1 MRWAYHLF
9 VFWGIHNQ
17 GLRNEISIYVACYI
31 KMSKQFYFFKKVVQ
45 GELEDDILLTLWELL
60 ETWTSQNDWMA
71 IFFIIFLVII
81 FEIVLIKICTSFQK
95 KPALP
100 EKDHSDAQEK
110 EDSCLKSMKPD
121 NWSMHSSSEEKADDF
136 SERTITSS
144 LASEENEGNFEGSV
158 SPADETIRASTS
170 ESKYQVSHF
179 SESHMPSSSGTSSF
193 LSLFHSEEKEVF
205 LRHRGCPK
213 NEQETIQ
220 LSSKKLFSIM
230 KNNKNE
236 NVMFSSDFNFSRTSR
251 IIIESEDL
259 DMVPCPSA
267 HLLLSRDQVRLLEE
281 NVRNQIPLKSRATL
295 DSKSTCVY
303 PRSQEPLI
311 QNQQSVRVDI
321 SAQTQDSF
329 PGQKAVQ
336 DQGFFEAQFTSQARQ
351 FVNNQESVSSQPE
364 IEAKY
369 FALPQDL
376 MRKPPSSSTQDS
388 FQAQDTDRSQHL
400 VKVPYP
406 VETQDSIKGLE
417 SDKKP
422 LDEAQ
427 YPIWFEDPNKNEY
440 AIQGQ
445 NAIFKNARFL
455 VLTLSPDSVAKGLT
469 QLKRAKT
476 KGQKQTASSKVNQC
490 PAYGSVPLSPTTNRQ
505 KNRRK
510 ILHSKSKF
518 SLKVPPQRSKKTPRS
533 RVLQITVGHT
543 PERCKLRHKH
553 DTQKKEFHHRKG
565 KAGTALHLIYVFKL
579 VLPYIRKY
587 SRKKL
592 VKFMPGLTGCG
603 HFLLKQNKSGYA
615 EKVNNTGSLEKRET
629 SSSPKNG
636 QQHGRNNTGLKSISP
651 KIPPQLEQSFR
662 DDTYQQKASLIETN
676 WRNKGSL
683 KDPIIQAKEMD
694 IAEFCVPGS
703 EKTSDPN
710 IAKHETPLEEA
721 ISEPLQK
728 FVFAPKME
736 LDRKTK
742 TWEDLK
748 SAENAQFPLSSEE
761 KLPASTSE
769 MQRSSPKGNAQRQK
783 DFLEIVLESSDVNLL
798 ISLGTRKHKSSEQLA
813 GAKIQKSIEDV
824 TEKEKK
830 PLILRVTEDGDLRE
844 SEDLKCTPG
853 SNTKNMQDQRISD
866 VFHNTTH
873 TTISEPLPMEMQ
885 SRFKT
890 KTDTSRMRLSPSVV
904 KQDKLPDDK
913 KLWNAK
919 FIVVRRVFKKP
930 QDHDREEEQQALQ
943 EAVPQLP
950 EGFRFSLQLER
961 KAKDVKFEAGQSSSE
976 SRTTQNKEREAQSQT
991 LSPEMI
997 LGTSPCPTMDPLQ
1010 AEKVKQST
1018 DRPPGRETADP
1029 VCPLTASES
1038 SPAGEVLTETTE
1050 CGVPFGGSPRKTP
1063 GHQMAEEK
1071 EDFRRVLSEVAL
1083 ASYNMHVLPSSY
1095 FKRQK
1100 IRKKL
1105 SGMKGALSPKR
1116 VIIQVKKPPIRHPRR
1131 PRGDFKIIIKQIL
1144 QDKTVA
1150 DKLLSAI
1157 YLHASILPHMRTY
1170 SRLNAENLSHTQ
1182 LKQEKSEV
1190 EREETCSDTINKG
1203 KDSGN
1208 TKEDANLQD
1217 EVRRDK
1223 EVSPEAVLQDSW
1235 GLRLDAYPEKELKTK
1250 KEMHQP
1256 VTFAEIMMEPIY
1268 STITDPFHAENVEK
1282 SLPTQTDLRYTA
1294 DSETPPP
1301 ASENSP
1307 TGDPLN
1313 QTGGSDVPDDG
1324 NDTRERGY
1332 FFAGTRSALPKDLPA
1347 VSPETFNCHMPA
1359 LSHSK
1364 VKKNGVRFSHIE
1376 CTVKPKSVRMKA
1388 LKPSISKICSIT
1400 SHRRKLES
1408 DFKAKFEKINQANGL
1423 VYEFLNTLYSPV
1435 RSGLQ
1440 GETNSFCHAQVNFQ
1454 ELAHEGRP
1462 QYVDFFLKSHTFHD
1476 RGEKV
1481 EDGEEEEQKCLL
1493 ITAPQ
1498 HTQHLWI
1505 HAHQGKKTH
1514 LAEPDPALDCL
1525 TQKLPINEQDMQHQT
1540 CFTRTALQTDLQMS
1554 SRETKGPQKT
1564 NKPEDDITFPTG
1576 PAILPP
1582 ETGKSSVDKPLN
1594 TTTECDLPSG
1604 GNPKRELDS
1613 YFVEKNSELPENLQ
1627 VTFLQSSDSVE
1638 HFVSKSNR
1646 KNTLKLARKP
1656 KTVSRRYRTMREEK
1670 PSILHMLNSRQNKE
1684 LQYSLKTKMKNPQ
1697 QNKNIAGAFLDF
1709 IYFKV
1714 PILPNTKKS
1723 IRLNMETDMQRVTRL
1738 SHIQL
1743 TQEKSPNGREVCC
1756 PDSVD
1761 VSSLSNSV
1769 KDGKEEA
1776 GEHKDFP
1783 APGNSQGFVFNI
1795 YQERDRDLVK
1805 SDEELKQPGSVSV
1818 QGPPQMRFAQ
1828 TILSSTSGPTLGQF
1842 QFGKLGSSTRVSPP
1856 KSGEAKTDERMF
1868 SARECGVPSDANHQ
1882 KEQAGGI
1889 EKKQTAALDFWV
1901 AAIPVSKSKRNFK
1914 QSSRVKTLVNPKC
1927 EIFKAKKPSISYMF
1941 NIKGR
1946 ASPNHR
1952 KALGRN
1958 LTTKMKE
1965 VDQGKKTAGD
1975 MYSLMTII
1983 PDVNRYRKRER
1994 EKDMLGEK
2002 RLFSKQVKQETAPQ
2016 EGTLTLDDTEETNFH
2031 DEEEEESEQE
2041 MFLKVLPQH
2050 SQHFVFCSG
2059 QRKELN
2065 LHKPENK
2072 GSGKILFVTEQ
2083 DLAPQMPPTDPAQVE
2098 EPKRSH
2104 QTQSG
2109 ALSTVDSNLP
2119 LLKSKEPLVGQV
2131 LTDTVKCGLPSD
2143 GSHGRDLRN
2152 QVKEEK
2158 AESHKALQAAVL
2170 ESLDISTP
2178 IAPESKRQRKTFP
2191 RRALK
2196 SKMHPRCVTMKARKA
2211 PISQVFNIPRNGG
2224 LKILHPTTL
2233 KSQIIDL
2240 LIHIKYSGILEN
2252 LTAEEKEGLAQ
2263 ELPATTLEFLDI
2275 STLVSAVSKRK
2286 QNNVKLTGKRN
2297 KMSPKCVTLKAKK
2310 APISQTFNSS
2320 KGGAPSHRR
2329 QWECNFKTMTRQG
2342 QSVADVILNAISS
2355 SMPVSLDV
2363 EEHNRIKIETGRP
2376 WKRKFSHELQER
2388 GQSPGGE
2395 GAWGAHSREKRV
2407 WAAKVG
2413 EEVKDYGGEAA
2424 PRNSQ
2429 HFTVHAHKKEEP
2441 HFVKSDLERKNS
2453 ARKITPES
2461 LTIAQ
2466 ELQQHARFM
2475 QNVSHSVSCSVLNLL
2490 PFQKLPKRTKTQ
2502 RGLKDTGSLKI
2513 SSPVTEKSISESL
2526 IVIAQSGFP
2535 SGRGPRKE
2543 LASSVPEGKMRL
2555 QTGSQ
2560 VRSLQS
2566 FGCSR
2571 PASSKIKG
2579 WRNAA
2584 QIPESGTEKAQMA
2597 PVLKTINITRSGA
2610 LSRGKEQV
2618 HTLDDVAKEIPQSMS
2633 NIFMNALFSLTPVSP
2648 AIKTH
2653 EKLKA
2658 EKGPFREKSTFLQL
2672 KQEEGKRL
2680 CKYSSNKRSTS
2691 SDTPES
2697 RWQQEKEKEG
2707 NEVLFEAGLRPLNRT
2722 GSRKDQIM
2730 LITEQDGQQKILAS
2744 ENILESLCSPLIIP
2758 FPTEKLTKTVPPQK
2772 DILHRLSEKTACRKS
2787 RRARFD
2793 GLFTGE
2799 AEYCSPSAGSPTKKP
2814 DVSSAVSLP
2823 CEGEEGDIKTQK
2835 GIKYTADQNIPPPK
2849 SGMSVLGDP
2858 CDKSAKRKAGGRVAK
2873 KHKELQ
2879 RDSLIISMLSVLAE
2893 SKRHKRA
2900 LKYLERKDLL
2910 GPKCVTVKATKPL
2923 CSQVLN
2929 TTEHGNL
2936 YSRNEQECNLKSV
2949 INNMQQHQ
2957 STADAFSSPTPVST
2971 YNKLDIEMDGT
2982 PKPEADQP
2990 RVQIHTRTPPEP
3002 EKSPCDREAWEA
3014 NLTDT
3019 QNQSSNA
3026 VKMTVQRAKAEKDI
3040 PEVLADSVPHW
3051 SQHFHFT
3058 SYHLKNLGS
3067 CKSESKLNSSEGRST
3082 WSSSC
3087 AVQNM
3092 RQEKH
3097 VRESILEPVSRNVM
3111 NFIQVQTLKKSLH
3124 AQERIKYM
3132 VGLKTPFPEARKSET
3147 GSIQCGLW
3155 NGNPRKKW
3163 DSPIS
3168 QKKTWNQSDL
3178 VRTILKPLDF
3188 SSLYSPE
3195 PQSQSYALEFVEKK
3209 STASPKHVTL
3219 EAKRLLV
3226 SQLLNTARCLTG
3238 NHRKKRHRFK
3248 HKTNER
3254 QWNRSVRQT
3263 LFHATEEANISPS
3276 KLVIDKLSFNTTV
3289 RDNLFNN
3296 RTPHRNLNGH
3306 ITEEKAELE
3315 KKEMR
3320 FNIEKQKKRFQ
3331 QGRAEAELVL
3341 NTLCDSGSIPS
3352 QMKEFMEVRREK
3364 GRPQK
3369 LIHIPPQL
3377 KLEKSPNRRQTQSLV
3392 KSATSRNIKTL
3403 KQYIREQGENYRAA
3417 LLDLPPQRRYQLV
3430 ISQQVKKE
3438 PDCVK
3443 FTVNLKRDVYR
3454 DLPSQKRELSR
3465 TASDISRIRPHTKH
3479 ELLTERRVKEGDA
3492 DVVRRS
3498 ASAPQ
3503 GREVSGKMDI
3513 SLSPKGHVLFL
3524 TELAA
3529 SPQKTHKE
3537 QERRE
3542 RGSISV
3548 THLEPVAY
3556 PTVETPHSENTG
3568 KVAEEDAYLDRRH
3581 ASHLFGR
3588 EGVKETAILQGSKR
3602 YKFLCTHG
3610 EVQQNMSAVQKG
3622 EMKPDCI
3629 SASILDSV
3637 SCPSGEPLQV
3647 KEAANATGKEHVSI
3661 PVDLTVNP
3669 WRKEKSEGTDI
3680 LLESNGQKINF
3691 SKTQKAEQQNS
3702 SKQSKENILE
3712 SMSSCILHQLHTEK
3726 LKKEISA
3733 KGMSST
3739 VLSPMVEKASNKTYF
3754 PVAPTPGSAGT
3765 DLHTGGRKEHRQEST
3780 CKALPPSASHSL
3792 VDRLQVKLPR
3802 VKKAL
3807 KEAESAKYH
3816 ASDTEGIGLL
3826 FSGKEEKQPEYIQHI
3841 CPNLASP
3848 SLRDVFQSKMPCKK
3862 QASEEVASTMHGTP
3876 SAEGAGLLIT
3886 GKGLQQQKRTNEAL
3900 LKPASHSPA
3909 GRLHISTSVQRVKLD
3924 DTNMMHCEHST
3935 PQAKGALKGM
3945 DVTVGYTQTSE
3956 KRQHLPSAEQT
3967 QQHLLVPSQNF
3978 LEHRSYPQ
3986 NDPWFLP
3993 QLVPP
3998 AKEALSEA
4006 GNTSSRT
4013 KGSDLISKAHLNPG
4027 SEYGLE
4033 WAVPLIP
4040 PRQTKRQNT
4049 MLPSESFSE
4058 NIKYQ
4063 DVSFPKGKKASD
4075 GAQVIDSVSHGSSK
4089 RREKAQLCKAYQ
4101 KKVQKEVCLPG
4112 LFLHSLS
4119 VHLPLLP
4126 ESERQ
4131 KSDIKQGLKKGVI
4144 CPERTLM
4151 FKKSVSSDTFNT
4163 ANYRTP
4169 GNRPELQWELK
4180 EKMVNMKH
4188 KKVRPDLVVTNTYE
4202 FIPFSPYLKLN
4213 KKIIDEIISNVVKG
4227 IKHHISQKKKD
4238 RIKRVNM
4245 KRIMDPNV
4253 ILKAKKS
4260 SLSHTHEGEEWPV
4273 PLNTVKVESKVQT
4286 GKGKSGVKL
4295 TDVLISLPSLS
4306 HPNLNSRIKVGKGK
4320 SGIPR
4325 SCLPP
4330 LKFQAS
4336 SNIRKTS
4343 FPESISRDS
4352 LNDIIESKQ
4361 HLPQKKKE
4369 GGEDTVYMKDMVHR
4383 KCATFRRKKKLF
4395 KLTPR
4400 GQEPQWNNKEQEEMM
4415 QGDTSGLDVVL
4426 NKPHVSIPSSSRLEW
4441 GPGLKEEAHMRGVT
4455 GLCFPSLTLQELSDA
4470 MITCEEPMGDIL
4482 SSIKRAKYLPQ
4493 KTEDKVEMKEEI
4505 RLHKRIALKAN
4516 QSPTAQEL
4524 PLNIKEK
4531 EEKMQEDSGEQV
4543 GIQRRPRLSV
4553 SSPPYSE
4560 VDTGGKQ
4567 EAVVL
4572 RKTRSPFPQPELQD
4586 SSDTGKIAYKE
4597 STCGDTEEEERVKM
4611 AKVVPLKKNKSPIS
4625 QEIQLDI
4632 KEQKKNTQRIKG
4644 GPGVV
4649 LTCTSLPAPST
4660 GDDVSDD
4667 VKTVQEYKPQR
4678 GEDGG
4683 EIANMKYKIYR
4694 KGSTPKAKIL
4704 LPLPHFPSSP
4714 GGCGPQIRDM
4724 QTNIRGNLGH
4734 VQDRTSERDDVL
4746 AGPCLPQFKLNRVA
4760 EGKEGSQGVVRPC
4773 LPSSWP
4779 KESSDTKRLKYTM
4792 SPVNGISRDSK
4803 RTKYTAQREEN
4814 EANIFERD
4822 LMHPK
4827 GLALK
4832 ANKSPLFHVLRAKKL
4847 QVNIKEQVRRGQDG
4861 SKHTVVLLSKIC
4873 PFVTS
4878 SAHLKFD
4885 TIKEEKGEPGIIRN
4899 YVSPLELQDSLSSVQ
4914 TAPTKSADSQRKGGR
4929 LHPPPKEKAGV
4940 PAAALTTRPNGTD
4953 VKAGTASPPHVFG
4966 VAEPGARSRRK
4977 EPQSSTKKRVEQEQG
4992 RSGDP
4997 HVAPAKA
5004 PPSSPY
5010 PSHHRLDAGT
5020 KVDAGSAPSQLQLP
5034 ESSGAGG
5041 VRYADPSQGISSCN
5055 VIIKANRH
5063 APCKEAKDRVTTKG
5077 GRDRRSPQVTTL
5089 EAHSSALTHLLSGD
5103 RLPPDVK
5110 ERGEEVVLRETRAS
5124 LPSLSDLQRGP
5135 STNQEEGAEGI
5146 TQSCFPPLKIY
5157 DPFIPSQKADTRS
5170 LMLKEEDR
5178 LKTDTEDRVL
5188 PVSLSLDQKAEEPPL
5203 SHLLD
5208 TKKPW
5213 WKIKEQGRRVQRND
5227 TELVTNLKNICT
5239 SLLTL
5244 PCLKSDAVEGEG
5256 YVIRITKLPL
5266 PQSQSKESAHTMKI
5280 EYAETTDGELAKD
5293 VREIREHMLQKEE
5306 EDRQESVHM
5315 NIIVDPNN
5323 TGLKAKESLVLL
5335 TCNPSELQW
5344 KTKEQEGEVQGAKR
5358 EPGDLT
5364 LPETCISRP
5373 AHLHPHE
5380 NTSIKE
5386 ESVPILPRSSF
5397 PPVNFQKSPGSEEVV
5412 HVEPIASDTAVSP
5425 RKEEQHMSQNKG
5437 EDGAERGNL
5446 VFPKHQEKE
5455 MQETKAEPGM
5465 VPTTSSTWLPSLPAL
5480 SLDKEVQVDD
5490 EMLALERSVLP
5501 RISNAG
5507 EIVRTQSISGDIAK
5521 DVQNEEQP
5529 MPEKEERVRE
5539 RTVDTRGPTHTTEIT
5554 LKSKR
5559 IPPSYVLHRTELHLN
5574 IRGIE
5579 PKKQEGQ
5586 GNPPSMMLRKM
5597 YVSIPPTE
5605 LKSDQGTQVDEEG
5618 PGMKRSSLQ
5627 RKILVSRPRIKLKL
5641 DKGTQVDEGGLGI
5654 KRSSLLRKMYVSR
5667 PLIKLKLDKGTQ
5679 VDEERLGIKR
5689 PSLLPLMLSALS
5701 DAEKRA
5707 DSKGT
5712 GKQHTSEKEKKYD
5725 MKKVDMRIRMHHKEG
5740 RLSPISHVLGTKEFV
5755 LNVIKEPGRRVHKGK
5770 DEPGVV
5776 LTRTFLSIPSAP
5788 LYLDSG
5794 SKMDKDMP
5802 GITGSSYPQQNLQES
5817 SEILVSRPQ
5826 IKLKLDKGTQVDEG
5840 GLGIKRSSLLRKMY
5854 VSRPLIKLK
5863 LDKGTQVDEERLG
5876 IKRPSLLPLM
5886 LSALSD
5892 AEKRAD
5898 SKGTG
5903 KQHTSEKEKKY
5914 DMKKVDMRIRMH
5926 HKEGRLSPISH
5937 VLGTKEFVLNVIK
5950 EPGRRLHKG
5959 KDEPG
5964 VVLTRTFLSIPS
5976 APLYLDSGSKMDK
5989 DMPGITGSSY
5999 PQQNLQE
6006 SSDTQETAIRESV
6019 SGDSELVKNA
6029 EHSVPGE
6036 EAKRQWTSNFM
6047 ISIQQRREPPRVKS
6061 EGDLS
6066 ELNSQ
6071 HEGLYFTGLGT
6082 IRGGKRLEYFFTGQE
6097 AQREKYR
6104 TAHFTTFLSF
6114 PAIDLTNIE
6123 SLKNET
6129 EIMNSLSHRISP
6141 QDLVSLPRKISK
6153 EMCATRGTPVS
6164 SEGFSASEQ
6173 DAHQQ
6178 ETLSK
6183 ASPGSA
6189 DSCKFDK
6196 PEEDGQNNEK
6206 ISETSPPKVL
6216 AKESVEK
6223 MSITES
6229 NAPPNIEQEI
6239 VTEKQMVLRSGSGR
6253 QTRVDSSLSLK
6264 IPLQNGKQRTP
6275 LEIDVH
6281 KQTTVYPGAQVLP
6294 RMHMDIT
6301 EFDALKGQ
6309 KSQALFVP
6317 EQKERNPESLQKSLS
6332 SFWNF
6337 PPQFGDLEEKNETAT
6352 STTINLEQK
6361 KLDMKEGILKI
6372 DTNIAVH
6379 LEEDKIEMHKRTTVN
6394 LEEEK
6399 IKMDTSNT
6407 VNLSMASLK
6416 AEEPQIKAQVVTHMA
6431 NHDPRKQKHKK
6442 EREVSCTKQSIQLQ
6456 NMFQKHMLD
6465 SFYAYIPV
6473 SSNFGGQKG
6482 RLTIADVKR
6491 ELSPKYSS
6499 MKIPKHPVLQILGN
6513 TGRGT
6518 PSNRKKLEYNFNR
6531 SKKISLWR
6539 EEASGIFIR
6548 SLSISMMSPSQ
6559 TRETVEPETN
6569 LERAKRTCLSKFPH
6583 KSPNASTAVKRDSS
6597 STVKEGDQNSTSA
6610 VPQDSQP
6617 FVVDE
6622 QQMNKL
6628 PSAKSE
6634 ANLSSEANQSLTPQT
6649 KERVVPGH
6657 DISSIVKE
6665 PDLLTIEQE
6674 KAPKSIQTP
6683 TDCPFM
6689 PEDPNEN
6696 VETHMKSTLSTNIPP
6711 LGVEEPPCETQ
6722 LFGTAEHAPPPG
6734 DGDQREPVQVT
6745 ATQTLQQQKTPPGTE
6760 PEASQ
6765 VKGNEIEI
6773 VADSPR
6779 AESLL
6784 PLYEAIKD
6792 VFEAQVKNMVQ
6803 DKIYA
6808 DILEKVEDDKPG
6820 SWEAPPSAG
6829 CADTT
6834 STITHSKVQP
6844 KPIVESFTCEGKNK
6858 LTNHLESKAP
6868 EINLNLT
6875 PEMRKQSFQ
6884 RLSCYPKPAI
6894 SKHNS
6899 WRLSQR
6905 HRKTCFLSLRGIDTV
6920 KLTLKHRYQKDSPL
6934 VSCVK
6939 TLTVNVSSGSEEI
6952 ITKLKRI
6959 HALESRTPSL
6969 ISAGQMPLPCIL
6981 QNYPVKEKD
6990 KLLIHFS
6997 RKTLE
7002 VQMKTFPR
7010 IVRESYTMASAQDRR
7025 KLLSTCIHSDVKVP
7039 KRENRILLL
7048 FEEKSLHQIDL
7059 DLRYKYT
7066 RFLLGLPVKSM
7077 FPKPNTLP
7085 KHILKLHTV
7094 AICKKVDSSGES
7106 GGLPIDTG
7114 QLEQHISFKKQSPRE
7129 NSSLINTFLEP
7140 QQVCS
7145 SDPDQHSTVQE
7156 DTTALSNLKSHVPPG
7171 KDKQCHVW
7179 FQDTNTCESA
7189 DSKTWENAHDLVD
7202 SHSIQNFEDSTDS
7215 HTNTESSETWGGC
7228 SALDAHDSEEYVFLE
7243 ANSCLS
7249 QESQNILL
7257 ELQKG
7262 MPLAN
7267 LYRKKKIKTDLK
7279 PFYTED
7285 TGSHHI
7291 RGRRKHSSVVTPPS
7305 CDSHKSRKYRSSSKM
7320 QSRDSCNSSLTTVDL
7335 SISSSIPFSDEKLS
7349 QTTKSRKNYSL
7360 VPLTESNI
7368 KLHLAKSQGKPR
7380 RHSESKERKKA
7391 KCDSFRKNNIPWECD
7406 YSYTQ
7411 SKEKR
7416 TRKKKE
7422 RDFES
7427 ERSDYFPGEHK
7438 SASEPP
7444 PEDSDFLSEGKPSQP
7459 FFYACIPADSLETIP
7474 KTIRWTIPPKTL
7486 RKKDF
7491 RVPMV
7496 AKISSSYNL
7505 WSSSKKLL
7513 GSLLESFSLVR
7524 QK

>member
-1 MRWAYHLF
+1 
-9 VFWGIHNQ
+9 
-17 GLRNEISIYVACYI
+17 
-31 KMSKQFYFFKKVVQ
+31 
-45 GELEDDILLTLWELL
+45 
-60 ETWTSQNDWMA
+60 
-71 IFFIIFLVII
+71 
-81 FEIVLIKICTSFQK
+81 
-95 KPALP
+95 
-100 EKDHSDAQEK
+100 
-110 EDSCLKSMKPD
+110 
-121 NWSMHSSSEEKADDF
+121 
-136 SERTITSS
+136 
-144 LASEENEGNFEGSV
+144 
-158 SPADETIRASTS
+158 
-170 ESKYQVSHF
+170 
-179 SESHMPSSSGTSSF
+179 MPSSSGTSSF
-193 LSLFHSEEKEVF
+193 LSLFHSEVKEAF
-205 LRHRGCPK
+205 LRRSGYPED
-213 NEQETIQ
+213 EQETIQ

-259 DMVPCPSA
+259 DVVPCPSA

-295 DSKSTCVY
+295 DSKATCVY
-303 PRSQEPLI
+303 SRSQEPLI

-336 DQGFFEAQFTSQARQ
+336 DQGFFEAQFTSQAQQ
-351 FVNNQESVSSQPE
+351 FVNNQVSMNSQPD

-388 FQAQDTDRSQHL
+388 FQAQDMDRSQHL

-440 AIQGQ
+440 SIQGQ

-490 PAYGSVPLSPTTNRQ
+490 PAYGSVPPSPTTNRQ

-543 PERCKLRHKH
+543 PERRKLRHKR

-636 QQHGRNNTGLKSISP
+636 QQHGRDSTGLKSISP

-662 DDTYQQKASLIETN
+662 DDTHQQKASLIETN

-710 IAKHETPLEEA
+710 TAKHETPLEEA
-721 ISEPLQK
+721 ISEHLQK
-728 FVFAPKME
+728 FVFSPKME

-748 SAENAQFPLSSEE
+748 SAENAQFPLSSDEQ
-761 KLPASTSE
+761 LPASTSE

-798 ISLGTRKHKSSEQLA
+798 ISLRTRKHKSSEQLA
-813 GAKIQKSIEDV
+813 GVKIQESTEDV
-824 TEKEKK
+824 IEKEKK
-830 PLILRVTEDGDLRE
+830 PLILKFTEDGDLRE
-844 SEDLKCTPG
+844 SGDLECTPG

-866 VFHNTTH
+866 AFHNATH
-873 TTISEPLPMEMQ
+873 TTISEPPPMEMQ
-885 SRFKT
+885 SRFKP
-890 KTDTSRMRLSPSVV
+890 KTDTSRMRLSPSAA

-913 KLWNAK
+913 KLRNAK
-919 FIVVRRVFKKP
+919 VIVVRCVFKKP
-930 QDHDREEEQQALQ
+930 QDHDGEEEQQASR

-950 EGFRFSLQLER
+950 GGFRFSLQLER
-961 KAKDVKFEAGQSSSE
+961 EAKDVKFEAGQSSSE

-997 LGTSPCPTMDPLQ
+997 LGTTPCPTMDPFQ
-1010 AEKVKQST
+1010 AEKVKHST

-1038 SPAGEVLTETTE
+1038 LPAGEVLTETTE

-1083 ASYNMHVLPSSY
+1083 ASCNMHVLPSSY

-1116 VIIQVKKPPIRHPRR
+1116 VIIQVKKPPICHPRR

-1150 DKLLSAI
+1150 DKLLNVI
-1157 YLHASILPHMRTY
+1157 YLHTSILPHMRMY
-1170 SRLNAENLSHTQ
+1170 SRLNAENPSHTQ

-1203 KDSGN
+1203 SDSGN

-1223 EVSPEAVLQDSW
+1223 EVSLETALQDSW
-1235 GLRLDAYPEKELKTK
+1235 GLRPDAYPEKELKTK

-1282 SLPTQTDLRYTA
+1282 SLPTQTDLRYIA

-1313 QTGGSDVPDDG
+1313 QTGGRDVPDDG

-1332 FFAGTRSALPKDLPA
+1332 FFAGT
-1347 VSPETFNCHMPA
+1347 
-1359 LSHSK
+1359 
-1364 VKKNGVRFSHIE
+1364 
-1376 CTVKPKSVRMKA
+1376 
-1388 LKPSISKICSIT
+1388 SIT
-1400 SHRRKLES
+1400 GHRRKLES

-1514 LAEPDPALDCL
+1514 LAEPDPTLDCL
-1525 TQKLPINEQDMQHQT
+1525 AQKLPINEQDMQHQT

-1554 SRETKGPQKT
+1554 SRETKGLQKT
-1564 NKPEDDITFPTG
+1564 NKPEDEKTAPTG
-1576 PAILPP
+1576 PASLPP

-1594 TTTECDLPSG
+1594 TATECDLPSG

-1638 HFVSKSNR
+1638 HFVSKSKR

-1670 PSILHMLNSRQNKE
+1670 PSILHMLNSRQNKK

-1697 QNKNIAGAFLDF
+1697 QNKNIAGAFLEF
-1709 IYFKV
+1709 IHFKV
-1714 PILPNTKKS
+1714 PILPNIKTS

-1738 SHIQL
+1738 SQIQL

-1761 VSSLSNSV
+1761 VSGLSNSV

-1795 YQERDRDLVK
+1795 YQERDHDLVK

-1818 QGPPQMRFAQ
+1818 QGPPQTHFAQ

-1842 QFGKLGSSTRVSPP
+1842 QFGKLGSSTRFSPP

-1901 AAIPVSKSKRNFK
+1901 AAVPVSKSKRNFK

-1941 NIKGR
+1941 NIKGGE
-1946 ASPNHR
+1946 SPNRR
-1952 KALGRN
+1952 KALGCN

-1965 VDQGKKTAGD
+1965 VDQKTAGN

-1983 PDVNRYRKRER
+1983 PDVNRHRKRER

-2002 RLFSKQVKQETAPQ
+2002 RLGSKQVKQETAPQ

-2059 QRKELN
+2059 HRKELN
-2065 LHKPENK
+2065 LHKPESK
-2072 GSGKILFVTEQ
+2072 GSGKILFCTEQ
-2083 DLAPQMPPTDPAQVE
+2083 DLAPQVPPTDPAQVE

-2109 ALSTVDSNLP
+2109 ALCTVDSNLP

-2131 LTDTVKCGLPSD
+2131 LIDTVKCGLPSD
-2143 GSHGRDLRN
+2143 GSHGRDLHN

-2158 AESHKALQAAVL
+2158 AESHRALQAAVL
-2170 ESLDISTP
+2170 ESLDIFTP
-2178 IAPESKRQRKTFP
+2178 TAPESKRQRKTFP

-2196 SKMHPRCVTMKARKA
+2196 SKMHPRCVTMKARKV

-2224 LKILHPTTL
+2224 LKTLHPTTL

-2240 LIHIKYSGILEN
+2240 LIHIKYSGILED

-2297 KMSPKCVTLKAKK
+2297 KMSPKRVTLKAKK

-2329 QWECNFKTMTRQG
+2329 QWECNFKTMRRQG
-2342 QSVADVILNAISS
+2342 QSVADVILSAISS

-2363 EEHNRIKIETGRP
+2363 GVHNRIKIETGRP
-2376 WKRKFSHELQER
+2376 WKRKFSHELQQR

-2395 GAWGAHSREKRV
+2395 EAWGAHSREKRG

-2429 HFTVHAHKKEEP
+2429 HFTVHAYKKEEP
-2441 HFVKSDLERKNS
+2441 RFVKSDLERKNS

-2475 QNVSHSVSCSVLNLL
+2475 QNVSHSVSCSVLNSL

-2502 RGLKDTGSLKI
+2502 RGLKDTGSPKI
-2513 SSPVTEKSISESL
+2513 SSPVTEKSLSESL

-2543 LASSVPEGKMRL
+2543 LASSVQEGKMRL
-2555 QTGSQ
+2555 QMGSQ

-2566 FGCSR
+2566 FGRSR

-2597 PVLKTINITRSGA
+2597 SVLKTVNITRSGA
-2610 LSRGKEQV
+2610 LSHGKEQV
-2618 HTLDDVAKEIPQSMS
+2618 HTLDDVAKEIPQRMS
-2633 NIFMNALFSLTPVSP
+2633 DTFMNALFSLTPVSP

-2658 EKGPFREKSTFLQL
+2658 EKGPVREESTFLQL

-2680 CKYSSNKRSTS
+2680 CKYSSNKWSTS
-2691 SDTPES
+2691 SNTPES
-2697 RWQQEKEKEG
+2697 RWQQDKEKEG
-2707 NEVLFEAGLRPLNRT
+2707 NEVLFEAGLRFLNRT

-2772 DILHRLSEKTACRKS
+2772 DILHRLSEKAACRKS

-2799 AEYCSPSAGSPTKKP
+2799 AEYCSPSAGSPTRKP

-2858 CDKSAKRKAGGRVAK
+2858 CDKSARRKAGGRVAK

-2879 RDSLIISMLSVLAE
+2879 GDLLIISMMSVLAE
-2893 SKRHKRA
+2893 SKRHKRE

-2910 GPKCVTVKATKPL
+2910 GPRCVTMKATKPL

-2929 TTEHGNL
+2929 ITEHGNL
-2936 YSRNEQECNLKSV
+2936 SCRKEQGCNLKSV
-2949 INNMQQHQ
+2949 INNMQQNQ
-2957 STADAFSSPTPVST
+2957 SIADAFSSPTPVST

-2982 PKPEADQP
+2982 PKTETDQP
-2990 RVQIHTRTPPEP
+2990 RVKIHARTHPEP

-3014 NLTDT
+3014 NLNDT
-3019 QNQSSNA
+3019 QNQSSNT
-3026 VKMTVQRAKAEKDI
+3026 VKMNVQCAKEEKNILEMLAE
-3040 PEVLADSVPHW
+3040 SVPHW

-3082 WSSSC
+3082 WNLSC

-3097 VRESILEPVSRNVM
+3097 VRETILEPVSRNVM

-3147 GSIQCGLW
+3147 GSIQCDGLW

-3178 VRTILKPLDF
+3178 VRNILKPLDF
-3188 SSLYSPE
+3188 SSLYLPE

-3209 STASPKHVTL
+3209 STTSPKHVTL

-3248 HKTNER
+3248 YKTNER
-3254 QWNRSVRQT
+3254 QWNGRVRQT
-3263 LFHATEEANISPS
+3263 LFHATEGANISPS

-3289 RDNLFNN
+3289 RDTMFNN

-3320 FNIEKQKKRFQ
+3320 FNIEKQKKEFQ

-3341 NTLCDSGSIPS
+3341 NTLCDSGSVPS

-3369 LIHIPPQL
+3369 LIHMPPQL

-3403 KQYIREQGENYRAA
+3403 KQYIREQEENYRTA

-3454 DLPSQKRELSR
+3454 HLPSQKRELSC
-3465 TASDISRIRPHTKH
+3465 TAFDISRIRPHTKH
-3479 ELLTERRVKEGDA
+3479 ELLIERRVKEGDA

-3498 ASAPQ
+3498 ASAPV
-3503 GREVSGKMDI
+3503 GREVSEKMDI

-3537 QERRE
+3537 QERQE

-3568 KVAEEDAYLDRRH
+3568 NVAEEDAYLDRRH

-3602 YKFLCTHG
+3602 YTFLCTHA
-3610 EVQQNMSAVQKG
+3610 EVRQNMSAVQKG

-3637 SCPSGEPLQV
+3637 SCPGGEPLQV

-3680 LLESNGQKINF
+3680 LLESNGQKNNF

-3712 SMSSCILHQLHTEK
+3712 SMSSCIVHQLHTEK
-3726 LKKEISA
+3726 LKKEVSA
-3733 KGMSST
+3733 KGLSPT
-3739 VLSPMVEKASNKTYF
+3739 VLSPTVEKASNKAYF
-3754 PVAPTPGSAGT
+3754 PVAPTPGSVGT

-3780 CKALPPSASHSL
+3780 RKALPPSASHSL
-3792 VDRLQVKLPR
+3792 MDRLQVKLPR

-3826 FSGKEEKQPEYIQHI
+3826 FSGREEKQPEYIQHI
-3841 CPNLASP
+3841 RPNLASP
-3848 SLRDVFQSKMPCKK
+3848 SLRDIFQSKMPCKK
-3862 QASEEVASTMHGTP
+3862 KASEEVASTMHDTP

-3886 GKGLQQQKRTNEAL
+3886 GKGEQQQKHTNEAL

-3909 GRLHISTSVQRVKLD
+3909 GRLHISTSLQRVKLD
-3924 DTNMMHCEHST
+3924 DTNMMHGEHST
-3935 PQAKGALKGM
+3935 PQAKEALKGM

-3956 KRQHLPSAEQT
+3956 KRHLPSAEQT

-3978 LEHRSYPQ
+3978 LMHRSYPQ

-4006 GNTSSRT
+4006 GNVLSRT
-4013 KGSDLISKAHLNPG
+4013 KGSDVISKAHLNTG

-4033 WAVPLIP
+4033 WAGPLSP

-4101 KKVQKEVCLPG
+4101 KKAQKEVCLPG
-4112 LFLHSLS
+4112 LFLHSFS

-4126 ESERQ
+4126 ESKRQ
-4131 KSDIKQGLKKGVI
+4131 KSDVKQGLKKDVI

-4169 GNRPELQWELK
+4169 GNRPELQWKLK
-4180 EKMVNMKH
+4180 EKMVNMKCR
-4188 KKVRPDLVVTNTYE
+4188 KVRPDLVVTNTYE

-4213 KKIIDEIISNVVKG
+4213 KKIIDEIISSDVKG

-4245 KRIMDPNV
+4245 KWIMDPNV

-4260 SLSHTHEGEEWPV
+4260 SLSHTREGEEWPV
-4273 PLNTVKVESKVQT
+4273 PLNIVKIESKVQI
-4286 GKGKSGVKL
+4286 GKGKSGMKL
-4295 TDVLISLPSLS
+4295 ADLLISLPSLS

-4336 SNIRKTS
+4336 LNIRKTS

-4352 LNDIIESKQ
+4352 LSDTIESKQ

-4369 GGEDTVYMKDMVHR
+4369 DGEDTVYLKDTVHR

-4415 QGDTSGLDVVL
+4415 QGDKGGLDVVP
-4426 NKPHVSIPSSSRLEW
+4426 NKPHVSIPSSSLLEW
-4441 GPGLKEEAHMRGVT
+4441 GPGLKEEAHMRGVA

-4470 MITCEEPMGDIL
+4470 MITCEEPMDDIL
-4482 SSIKRAKYLPQ
+4482 SSIKRAKYMPQ
-4493 KTEDKVEMKEEI
+4493 KTEDKVEMEEEI
-4505 RLHKRIALKAN
+4505 RLRKRIALKAN
-4516 QSPTAQEL
+4516 QSPTPQEL
-4524 PLNIKEK
+4524 HLNIKGK
-4531 EEKMQEDSGEQV
+4531 EEKMQEDSGEQA
-4543 GIQRRPRLSV
+4543 GIRRRPCLSV

-4560 VDTGGKQ
+4560 VDTGGKR

-4572 RKTRSPFPQPELQD
+4572 RKTRSPFPQPVLQD

-4611 AKVVPLKKNKSPIS
+4611 AEVVPLKKNKSPIS

-4632 KEQKKNTQRIKG
+4632 KEQKKNIQRIKG
-4644 GPGVV
+4644 EPGVV

-4660 GDDVSDD
+4660 GGDVSDD
-4667 VKTVQEYKPQR
+4667 VKMVQEYKPQR
-4678 GEDGG
+4678 GEDRG
-4683 EIANMKYKIYR
+4683 EIANMKYKIYP
-4694 KGSTPKAKIL
+4694 KGTTPKAKIL
-4704 LPLPHFPSSP
+4704 LPFPHVPSSP
-4714 GGCGPQIRDM
+4714 AGCGPQIRDI
-4724 QTNIRGNLGH
+4724 QTNIRGNLRH

-4779 KESSDTKRLKYTM
+4779 KEASDTKRLKYTT
-4792 SPVNGISRDSK
+4792 SPVNDISRDSK
-4803 RTKYTAQREEN
+4803 GTKYTAQREEKKS
-4814 EANIFERD
+4814 NIFERD

-4832 ANKSPLFHVLRAKKL
+4832 ANKSPLFHILRAKKL

-4914 TAPTKSADSQRKGGR
+4914 TAPTKSADSRRKGGR
-4929 LHPPPKEKAGV
+4929 QHPPPKEKAGV
-4940 PAAALTTRPNGTD
+4940 PAAALTARPNGTD
-4953 VKAGTASPPHVFG
+4953 VKAGTASPPHAFS
-4966 VAEPGARSRRK
+4966 VAELGAWSRRK
-4977 EPQSSTKKRVEQEQG
+4977 EPQSSTKERVEQEQG

-5004 PPSSPY
+5004 PPSLRC

-5020 KVDAGSAPSQLQLP
+5020 KADAGSTPSQLQLR

-5063 APCKEAKDRVTTKG
+5063 EPCKEAKDRVTTKG
-5077 GRDRRSPQVTTL
+5077 GRDRRSPQVITL
-5089 EAHSSALTHLLSGD
+5089 EAHSSALTHLLSGN
-5103 RLPPDVK
+5103 RLPLDVK

-5135 STNQEEGAEGI
+5135 STNQKEGAEGI
-5146 TQSCFPPLKIY
+5146 TQSCFPPLEIY

-5188 PVSLSLDQKAEEPPL
+5188 PVSLSLDQKAKEPPL

-5213 WKIKEQGRRVQRND
+5213 WEIKKQEQRVQRKD
-5227 TELVTNLKNICT
+5227 TELVTNLKNICI
-5239 SLLTL
+5239 SSLTL
-5244 PCLKSDAVEGEG
+5244 PCLKSDAAEGEG
-5256 YVIRITKLPL
+5256 YVIRVTKLPL

-5293 VREIREHMLQKEE
+5293 VREVREHMLQKEE
-5306 EDRQESVHM
+5306 DDREESVHM

-5323 TGLKAKESLVLL
+5323 TGLKAKESFVLL
-5335 TCNPSELQW
+5335 TCNPSDLQW

-5364 LPETCISRP
+5364 QPETCTSRP

-5386 ESVPILPRSSF
+5386 ESVPMLPRSSS
-5397 PPVNFQKSPGSEEVV
+5397 PPVNFQKSSGSEEVV
-5412 HVEPIASDTAVSP
+5412 HVEPIASDTAISP
-5425 RKEEQHMSQNKG
+5425 QNEERRTSQNKG
-5437 EDGAERGNL
+5437 EGGAERGNL

-5455 MQETKAEPGM
+5455 MQESKAELGM
-5465 VPTTSSTWLPSLPAL
+5465 VPTTSSTSLPSLPAL
-5480 SLDKEVQVDD
+5480 SLDKEVQVHDK
-5490 EMLALERSVLP
+5490 MLALERSVLP

-5507 EIVRTQSISGDIAK
+5507 EIVRTQSIGGDITK

-5559 IPPSYVLHRTELHLN
+5559 IPPSYMLHRTELHLN

-5605 LKSDQGTQVDEEG
+5605 LKLDQGTQVDEEG

-5654 KRSSLLRKMYVSR
+5654 KRSSLQRKILVSR

-5740 RLSPISHVLGTKEFV
+5740 RISPISHVLGTKEFV
-5755 LNVIKEPGRRVHKGK
+5755 LNVIKEPGRSVHKGK
-5770 DEPGVV
+5770 DKPGVV

-5794 SKMDKDMP
+5794 SKMDKDVP
-5802 GITGSSYPQQNLQES
+5802 GITGSSYPQQ
-5817 SEILVSRPQ
+5817 
-5826 IKLKLDKGTQVDEG
+5826 
-5840 GLGIKRSSLLRKMY
+5840 
-5854 VSRPLIKLK
+5854 
-5863 LDKGTQVDEERLG
+5863 
-5876 IKRPSLLPLM
+5876 
-5886 LSALSD
+5886 
-5892 AEKRAD
+5892 
-5898 SKGTG
+5898 
-5903 KQHTSEKEKKY
+5903 H
-5914 DMKKVDMRIRMH
+5914 
-5926 HKEGRLSPISH
+5926 
-5937 VLGTKEFVLNVIK
+5937 
-5950 EPGRRLHKG
+5950 
-5959 KDEPG
+5959 
-5964 VVLTRTFLSIPS
+5964 
-5976 APLYLDSGSKMDK
+5976 
-5989 DMPGITGSSY
+5989 
-5999 PQQNLQE
+5999 LQE
-6006 SSDTQETAIRESV
+6006 SSDTQKIAIRESV
-6019 SGDSELVKNA
+6019 SGDSKLVKNA
-6029 EHSVPGE
+6029 EHLVPE

-6047 ISIQQRREPPRVKS
+6047 ISIQQRKEPPRVKS

-6066 ELNSQ
+6066 ELNSR
-6071 HEGLYFTGLGT
+6071 HEGFYFTGLGT

-6123 SLKNET
+6123 SLKKDT
-6129 EIMNSLSHRISP
+6129 EIMNNLSHKISP
-6141 QDLVSLPRKISK
+6141 QDLVLLPRKISK
-6153 EMCATRGTPVS
+6153 EICATRGTPVS

-6206 ISETSPPKVL
+6206 ISKMSPPKVL

-6229 NAPPNIEQEI
+6229 NASPNIEQEI

-6281 KQTTVYPGAQVLP
+6281 KQTTVYPGAQVLQ

-6301 EFDALKGQ
+6301 EFDAQKGQ
-6309 KSQALFVP
+6309 KRQALFVP
-6317 EQKERNPESLQKSLS
+6317 EQKEHNPESLQKSLS

-6361 KLDMKEGILKI
+6361 KLDRKEGILKI

-6379 LEEDKIEMHKRTTVN
+6379 LEEDKIEMHKHTTVN

-6399 IKMDTSNT
+6399 IEMDTSNT

-6416 AEEPQIKAQVVTHMA
+6416 AEEPQIKAQVVSHMA
-6431 NHDPRKQKHKK
+6431 NRGPRKQKHKK
-6442 EREVSCTKQSIQLQ
+6442 EREVSCAKQNIQLQ
-6456 NMFQKHMLD
+6456 NMFQKHILD
-6465 SFYAYIPV
+6465 SFYAYIPL

-6491 ELSPKYSS
+6491 ELSPKYLS
-6499 MKIPKHPVLQILGN
+6499 MKIPKHPILQILGN

-6559 TRETVEPETN
+6559 TKETV
-6569 LERAKRTCLSKFPH
+6569 
-6583 KSPNASTAVKRDSS
+6583 
-6597 STVKEGDQNSTSA
+6597 
-6610 VPQDSQP
+6610 DSQP

-6649 KERVVPGH
+6649 KECVVPGH

-6696 VETHMKSTLSTNIPP
+6696 VETHMKSALSTNIPP
-6711 LGVEEPPCETQ
+6711 LGVEEPQCETQ
-6722 LFGTAEHAPPPG
+6722 LFGSAEHAPPPEH
-6734 DGDQREPVQVT
+6734 GDQSEPVQDT

-6760 PEASQ
+6760 PKAPQ
-6765 VKGNEIEI
+6765 VKSNEIKI
-6773 VADSPR
+6773 AADSPR

-6784 PLYEAIKD
+6784 PLYEAIKN
-6792 VFEAQVKNMVQ
+6792 VFEAQVKNMIQ

-6808 DILEKVEDDKPG
+6808 DLLEKVKDDKP
-6820 SWEAPPSAG
+6820 
-6829 CADTT
+6829 D
-6834 STITHSKVQP
+6834 
-6844 KPIVESFTCEGKNK
+6844 
-6858 LTNHLESKAP
+6858 
-6868 EINLNLT
+6868 
-6875 PEMRKQSFQ
+6875 
-6884 RLSCYPKPAI
+6884 
-6894 SKHNS
+6894 
-6899 WRLSQR
+6899 
-6905 HRKTCFLSLRGIDTV
+6905 
-6920 KLTLKHRYQKDSPL
+6920 
-6934 VSCVK
+6934 
-6939 TLTVNVSSGSEEI
+6939 
-6952 ITKLKRI
+6952 
-6959 HALESRTPSL
+6959 
-6969 ISAGQMPLPCIL
+6969 
-6981 QNYPVKEKD
+6981 
-6990 KLLIHFS
+6990 
-6997 RKTLE
+6997 
-7002 VQMKTFPR
+7002 
-7010 IVRESYTMASAQDRR
+7010 
-7025 KLLSTCIHSDVKVP
+7025 LST
-7039 KRENRILLL
+7039 
-7048 FEEKSLHQIDL
+7048 
-7059 DLRYKYT
+7059 
-7066 RFLLGLPVKSM
+7066 
-7077 FPKPNTLP
+7077 
-7085 KHILKLHTV
+7085 
-7094 AICKKVDSSGES
+7094 SS
-7106 GGLPIDTG
+7106 
-7114 QLEQHISFKKQSPRE
+7114 F
-7129 NSSLINTFLEP
+7129 
-7140 QQVCS
+7140 
-7145 SDPDQHSTVQE
+7145 
-7156 DTTALSNLKSHVPPG
+7156 
-7171 KDKQCHVW
+7171 
-7179 FQDTNTCESA
+7179 
-7189 DSKTWENAHDLVD
+7189 
-7202 SHSIQNFEDSTDS
+7202 
-7215 HTNTESSETWGGC
+7215 
-7228 SALDAHDSEEYVFLE
+7228 
-7243 ANSCLS
+7243 
-7249 QESQNILL
+7249 
-7257 ELQKG
+7257 
-7262 MPLAN
+7262 
-7267 LYRKKKIKTDLK
+7267 
-7279 PFYTED
+7279 
-7285 TGSHHI
+7285 
-7291 RGRRKHSSVVTPPS
+7291 
-7305 CDSHKSRKYRSSSKM
+7305 
-7320 QSRDSCNSSLTTVDL
+7320 
-7335 SISSSIPFSDEKLS
+7335 IPFSDEKLS

-7368 KLHLAKSQGKPR
+7368 KLHLSKSQGKPH

-7427 ERSDYFPGEHK
+7427 ERSDYFPSERK
-7438 SASEPP
+7438 SASEPH
-7444 PEDSDFLSEGKPSQP
+7444 PEESDFLSEGKPSQP
-7459 FFYACIPADSLETIP
+7459 FFYACIPADSLEIVP

-7491 RVPMV
+7491 RVPVV

-7513 GSLLESFSLVR
+7513 GSLLESFSLICIVLEGVDGKVDDFGFGPTMR
-7524 QK
+7524 EISFQFLLPLYNPKRRSLQALNPFPIAHR

>member
-1 MRWAYHLF
+1 MMLQLQKQRPVYHENCDCPLEDSAAWLREMNCPETITQIQRDLAHFPTVDPEKIAAEIPKRFGQRQSLCHYTLKDNKVKMPDVEFFVNLGDWPLEKKKSSSHIHPIFSWCGSTDSKDIVMPTYDLTDSVLETMGRVSLDMMSVQANTGPPWESKNSTAVWRGRDSRKERLELVKLSRKHPELIDAAFTNFFFFKHDESLYGPLVKHISFFDFFKHKYQINVDGTVAAYRLPYLL
-9 VFWGIHNQ
+9 VGDSVVLKQ
-17 GLRNEISIYVACYI
+17 DSIYYEHFYNELQPWKHYI
-31 KMSKQFYFFKKVVQ
+31 PVKSN
-45 GELEDDILLTLWELL
+45 LSDLL
-60 ETWTSQNDWMA
+60 EKLQWA
-71 IFFIIFLVII
+71 
-81 FEIVLIKICTSFQK
+81 
-95 KPALP
+95 
-100 EKDHSDAQEK
+100 KDHD
-110 EDSCLKSMKPD
+110 
-121 NWSMHSSSEEKADDF
+121 EEVRADDF
-136 SERTITSS
+136 SERTIASS

-158 SPADETIRASTS
+158 SPADETIQASTS

-193 LSLFHSEEKEVF
+193 LSLFHSEVKEVF
-205 LRHRGCPK
+205 LRRSGYPED
-213 NEQETIQ
+213 EQETTQ

-259 DMVPCPSA
+259 DVVPCPSA

-295 DSKSTCVY
+295 DSKATCVY
-303 PRSQEPLI
+303 SRSQEPLI

-336 DQGFFEAQFTSQARQ
+336 DQGFFEAQFTSQAQQ
-351 FVNNQESVSSQPE
+351 FVNNQVSMNSQPD

-388 FQAQDTDRSQHL
+388 FQAQDMDRSQHL

-440 AIQGQ
+440 SIQGQ
-445 NAIFKNARFL
+445 NAIFKIARFL

-476 KGQKQTASSKVNQC
+476 KAQKQTASSKVNQC
-490 PAYGSVPLSPTTNRQ
+490 PAYGSVPPSPTTNRQ

-543 PERCKLRHKH
+543 PERRKLRHKR

-636 QQHGRNNTGLKSISP
+636 QQHGRDSTGLKSISP

-710 IAKHETPLEEA
+710 TAKHETPLEEA
-721 ISEPLQK
+721 ISEHLQK
-728 FVFAPKME
+728 FVFSPKME

-748 SAENAQFPLSSEE
+748 SAENAQFPLSSDEQ
-761 KLPASTSE
+761 LPASTSE
-769 MQRSSPKGNAQRQK
+769 MQRSSPKGNTQRQK

-798 ISLGTRKHKSSEQLA
+798 ISLRTRKHKSSEQLA
-813 GAKIQKSIEDV
+813 GVKIQESTEDV
-824 TEKEKK
+824 IEKEKK
-830 PLILRVTEDGDLRE
+830 PLILKFTEDGDLRE
-844 SEDLKCTPG
+844 SGDLECTPG

-866 VFHNTTH
+866 AFHNATH
-873 TTISEPLPMEMQ
+873 TTISEPPPMEMQ
-885 SRFKT
+885 SRFKP
-890 KTDTSRMRLSPSVV
+890 KTDTSRMRLSPSAV

-919 FIVVRRVFKKP
+919 VIVVRCVFKKP

-961 KAKDVKFEAGQSSSE
+961 KAKDVKFEAGQSSSQ

-997 LGTSPCPTMDPLQ
+997 LGTTPCPTMDPFQ
-1010 AEKVKQST
+1010 AEKVKHST

-1038 SPAGEVLTETTE
+1038 LPAGEVLTETTE

-1063 GHQMAEEK
+1063 GHQMADEK

-1116 VIIQVKKPPIRHPRR
+1116 VIIQVKKPPICHPRR

-1150 DKLLSAI
+1150 DKLLNVI
-1157 YLHASILPHMRTY
+1157 YLHTSILPHMRMY
-1170 SRLNAENLSHTQ
+1170 SRLNAENPSHTQ

-1203 KDSGN
+1203 SDSGN

-1223 EVSPEAVLQDSW
+1223 EVSLETALQDSW
-1235 GLRLDAYPEKELKTK
+1235 GLRPDAYPEKELKTK

-1282 SLPTQTDLRYTA
+1282 SLPTQTDLRYIA

-1313 QTGGSDVPDDG
+1313 QTGGRDVPDDG

-1376 CTVKPKSVRMKA
+1376 CTVKPKSVHMKA

-1400 SHRRKLES
+1400 GHRRKLES

-1514 LAEPDPALDCL
+1514 LAEPDPTLDCL
-1525 TQKLPINEQDMQHQT
+1525 AQKLPINEQDMQHQT

-1554 SRETKGPQKT
+1554 SRETKGLQKT
-1564 NKPEDDITFPTG
+1564 NKPEDEKTAPTG
-1576 PAILPP
+1576 PASLPP

-1594 TTTECDLPSG
+1594 TATECDLPSG

-1638 HFVSKSNR
+1638 HLVSKSKR

-1656 KTVSRRYRTMREEK
+1656 KTVSRRYRTMREKK
-1670 PSILHMLNSRQNKE
+1670 PSILHMLNSRQNKK

-1697 QNKNIAGAFLDF
+1697 QNKNIAGAFLEF
-1709 IYFKV
+1709 IHFKV
-1714 PILPNTKKS
+1714 PILPNIKTS

-1738 SHIQL
+1738 SQIQL

-1761 VSSLSNSV
+1761 VSGLSNSV

-1795 YQERDRDLVK
+1795 YQERDHDLVK

-1818 QGPPQMRFAQ
+1818 QGPPQTHFAQ

-1842 QFGKLGSSTRVSPP
+1842 QFGKLGSSTRFSPP

-1901 AAIPVSKSKRNFK
+1901 AAVPVSKSKRNFK

-1941 NIKGR
+1941 NIKGGE
-1946 ASPNHR
+1946 SPNRR
-1952 KALGRN
+1952 KALGCN

-1965 VDQGKKTAGD
+1965 ADQKTAGN

-1983 PDVNRYRKRER
+1983 PDVNRHRKRER

-2002 RLFSKQVKQETAPQ
+2002 RLGSKQVKQETAPQ

-2059 QRKELN
+2059 HRKELN

-2072 GSGKILFVTEQ
+2072 GSGKILFFTEQ
-2083 DLAPQMPPTDPAQVE
+2083 DLTPQVPPTDPAQVE

-2109 ALSTVDSNLP
+2109 ALCTVDSNLP

-2131 LTDTVKCGLPSD
+2131 LIDTVKCGLPSD
-2143 GSHGRDLRN
+2143 GSHGRDLHN

-2170 ESLDISTP
+2170 ESLDIFTP
-2178 IAPESKRQRKTFP
+2178 TAPESKRQRKTFP
-2191 RRALK
+2191 
-2196 SKMHPRCVTMKARKA
+2196 
-2211 PISQVFNIPRNGG
+2211 Q
-2224 LKILHPTTL
+2224 
-2233 KSQIIDL
+2233 
-2240 LIHIKYSGILEN
+2240 
-2252 LTAEEKEGLAQ
+2252 
-2263 ELPATTLEFLDI
+2263 
-2275 STLVSAVSKRK
+2275 
-2286 QNNVKLTGKRN
+2286 
-2297 KMSPKCVTLKAKK
+2297 
-2310 APISQTFNSS
+2310 
-2320 KGGAPSHRR
+2320 
-2329 QWECNFKTMTRQG
+2329 
-2342 QSVADVILNAISS
+2342 
-2355 SMPVSLDV
+2355 
-2363 EEHNRIKIETGRP
+2363 
-2376 WKRKFSHELQER
+2376 
-2388 GQSPGGE
+2388 
-2395 GAWGAHSREKRV
+2395 
-2407 WAAKVG
+2407 
-2413 EEVKDYGGEAA
+2413 
-2424 PRNSQ
+2424 
-2429 HFTVHAHKKEEP
+2429 
-2441 HFVKSDLERKNS
+2441 
-2453 ARKITPES
+2453 
-2461 LTIAQ
+2461 
-2466 ELQQHARFM
+2466 
-2475 QNVSHSVSCSVLNLL
+2475 
-2490 PFQKLPKRTKTQ
+2490 
-2502 RGLKDTGSLKI
+2502 
-2513 SSPVTEKSISESL
+2513 
-2526 IVIAQSGFP
+2526 
-2535 SGRGPRKE
+2535 
-2543 LASSVPEGKMRL
+2543 
-2555 QTGSQ
+2555 
-2560 VRSLQS
+2560 
-2566 FGCSR
+2566 
-2571 PASSKIKG
+2571 
-2579 WRNAA
+2579 
-2584 QIPESGTEKAQMA
+2584 
-2597 PVLKTINITRSGA
+2597 
-2610 LSRGKEQV
+2610 
-2618 HTLDDVAKEIPQSMS
+2618 
-2633 NIFMNALFSLTPVSP
+2633 
-2648 AIKTH
+2648 
-2653 EKLKA
+2653 
-2658 EKGPFREKSTFLQL
+2658 
-2672 KQEEGKRL
+2672 
-2680 CKYSSNKRSTS
+2680 
-2691 SDTPES
+2691 
-2697 RWQQEKEKEG
+2697 
-2707 NEVLFEAGLRPLNRT
+2707 
-2722 GSRKDQIM
+2722 
-2730 LITEQDGQQKILAS
+2730 
-2744 ENILESLCSPLIIP
+2744 
-2758 FPTEKLTKTVPPQK
+2758 
-2772 DILHRLSEKTACRKS
+2772 
-2787 RRARFD
+2787 
-2793 GLFTGE
+2793 
-2799 AEYCSPSAGSPTKKP
+2799 
-2814 DVSSAVSLP
+2814 
-2823 CEGEEGDIKTQK
+2823 
-2835 GIKYTADQNIPPPK
+2835 
-2849 SGMSVLGDP
+2849 
-2858 CDKSAKRKAGGRVAK
+2858 
-2873 KHKELQ
+2873 
-2879 RDSLIISMLSVLAE
+2879 
-2893 SKRHKRA
+2893 
-2900 LKYLERKDLL
+2900 
-2910 GPKCVTVKATKPL
+2910 
-2923 CSQVLN
+2923 
-2929 TTEHGNL
+2929 
-2936 YSRNEQECNLKSV
+2936 
-2949 INNMQQHQ
+2949 
-2957 STADAFSSPTPVST
+2957 
-2971 YNKLDIEMDGT
+2971 
-2982 PKPEADQP
+2982 
-2990 RVQIHTRTPPEP
+2990 
-3002 EKSPCDREAWEA
+3002 
-3014 NLTDT
+3014 
-3019 QNQSSNA
+3019 
-3026 VKMTVQRAKAEKDI
+3026 
-3040 PEVLADSVPHW
+3040 
-3051 SQHFHFT
+3051 
-3058 SYHLKNLGS
+3058 
-3067 CKSESKLNSSEGRST
+3067 
-3082 WSSSC
+3082 
-3087 AVQNM
+3087 
-3092 RQEKH
+3092 
-3097 VRESILEPVSRNVM
+3097 
-3111 NFIQVQTLKKSLH
+3111 
-3124 AQERIKYM
+3124 
-3132 VGLKTPFPEARKSET
+3132 
-3147 GSIQCGLW
+3147 
-3155 NGNPRKKW
+3155 
-3163 DSPIS
+3163 
-3168 QKKTWNQSDL
+3168 
-3178 VRTILKPLDF
+3178 
-3188 SSLYSPE
+3188 
-3195 PQSQSYALEFVEKK
+3195 
-3209 STASPKHVTL
+3209 
-3219 EAKRLLV
+3219 
-3226 SQLLNTARCLTG
+3226 
-3238 NHRKKRHRFK
+3238 
-3248 HKTNER
+3248 
-3254 QWNRSVRQT
+3254 
-3263 LFHATEEANISPS
+3263 
-3276 KLVIDKLSFNTTV
+3276 
-3289 RDNLFNN
+3289 
-3296 RTPHRNLNGH
+3296 
-3306 ITEEKAELE
+3306 EKAELE

-3320 FNIEKQKKRFQ
+3320 FNIEKQKKEFQ

-3341 NTLCDSGSIPS
+3341 NTLCDSGSVPS

-3369 LIHIPPQL
+3369 LIHMPPQL

-3403 KQYIREQGENYRAA
+3403 KQYIREQEENYRTA

-3454 DLPSQKRELSR
+3454 HLPSQKRELSC
-3465 TASDISRIRPHTKH
+3465 TAFDISRIRPHTKH
-3479 ELLTERRVKEGDA
+3479 ELLIERRVKEGDA

-3498 ASAPQ
+3498 ASAPI
-3503 GREVSGKMDI
+3503 GREVSEKMDI

-3568 KVAEEDAYLDRRH
+3568 NVAEEDAYLDRRH

-3602 YKFLCTHG
+3602 YKFLCTHA

-3637 SCPSGEPLQV
+3637 SCPGGEPLQV

-3712 SMSSCILHQLHTEK
+3712 SMSSCIVHQLHTEK
-3726 LKKEISA
+3726 LKKEVSA
-3733 KGMSST
+3733 KGLSST
-3739 VLSPMVEKASNKTYF
+3739 VLSPMVEKASNKAYF

-3765 DLHTGGRKEHRQEST
+3765 DLHTRGRKEHRQEST

-3792 VDRLQVKLPR
+3792 MDRLQVKLPR

-3848 SLRDVFQSKMPCKK
+3848 SLRDIFQSKMPCKK
-3862 QASEEVASTMHGTP
+3862 KASEEVASTMHDTP

-3886 GKGLQQQKRTNEAL
+3886 GKGEQQQKHTNEAL

-3924 DTNMMHCEHST
+3924 DTNMMHGEHST
-3935 PQAKGALKGM
+3935 PQAKEALKGM

-3956 KRQHLPSAEQT
+3956 KRHLPSAEQT

-3978 LEHRSYPQ
+3978 LMHRSYPQ

-4006 GNTSSRT
+4006 GNVLSRT
-4013 KGSDLISKAHLNPG
+4013 KGSDLISKAHLNTG

-4033 WAVPLIP
+4033 WAGPLSP

-4101 KKVQKEVCLPG
+4101 KKAQKEVCLPG

-4126 ESERQ
+4126 ESKRQ
-4131 KSDIKQGLKKGVI
+4131 KSDVKQGLKKGVI

-4169 GNRPELQWELK
+4169 GNRPELQWKLK
-4180 EKMVNMKH
+4180 EKMVNMKCR
-4188 KKVRPDLVVTNTYE
+4188 KVRPDLVVTNTYE
-4202 FIPFSPYLKLN
+4202 FIPFSPYFKLN
-4213 KKIIDEIISNVVKG
+4213 KKIIDEIISSDVKG
-4227 IKHHISQKKKD
+4227 IKHHISQKKKH

-4245 KRIMDPNV
+4245 KWIMDPNV

-4260 SLSHTHEGEEWPV
+4260 SLSHTREGEEWPV
-4273 PLNTVKVESKVQT
+4273 PLNIVKIESKVQI
-4286 GKGKSGVKL
+4286 GKGKSGMKL
-4295 TDVLISLPSLS
+4295 ADLLISLPSLS

-4352 LNDIIESKQ
+4352 LSDIIESKQ
-4361 HLPQKKKE
+4361 HLPQKRKE
-4369 GGEDTVYMKDMVHR
+4369 DGEDTVYLKDTVHR

-4415 QGDTSGLDVVL
+4415 QGDKGGLDVVP
-4426 NKPHVSIPSSSRLEW
+4426 NKPHVSIPSSSLLEW

-4455 GLCFPSLTLQELSDA
+4455 GLCFPSLTIQELSDA
-4470 MITCEEPMGDIL
+4470 MITCEEPMDDIL
-4482 SSIKRAKYLPQ
+4482 SSIKRAKYMPQ
-4493 KTEDKVEMKEEI
+4493 KTEDKVEMEEEI
-4505 RLHKRIALKAN
+4505 RLRKRIALKAN
-4516 QSPTAQEL
+4516 QSPTPQEL
-4524 PLNIKEK
+4524 HLNIKGK
-4531 EEKMQEDSGEQV
+4531 EEKMQEDSGEQA
-4543 GIQRRPRLSV
+4543 GIRRRPCLSV

-4560 VDTGGKQ
+4560 VDTGGKR

-4572 RKTRSPFPQPELQD
+4572 RKTRSPFPQPVLQD

-4611 AKVVPLKKNKSPIS
+4611 AEVVPLKKNKSPIS

-4632 KEQKKNTQRIKG
+4632 KEQKKNIQRIKG
-4644 GPGVV
+4644 EPGVV

-4667 VKTVQEYKPQR
+4667 VKMVQEYKPQR
-4678 GEDGG
+4678 GEDRG
-4683 EIANMKYKIYR
+4683 EIANMKYKIYP
-4694 KGSTPKAKIL
+4694 KGTTPKAKIL
-4704 LPLPHFPSSP
+4704 LPFPHVPSSP
-4714 GGCGPQIRDM
+4714 GGCGPQIRDI

-4734 VQDRTSERDDVL
+4734 VQDRTSEQDDVL

-4779 KESSDTKRLKYTM
+4779 KEASDTKRLKYTT
-4792 SPVNGISRDSK
+4792 SPVNDISRDSK
-4803 RTKYTAQREEN
+4803 GTKYTAQREEKKS
-4814 EANIFERD
+4814 NIFERD

-4832 ANKSPLFHVLRAKKL
+4832 ANKSPLFHILRAKKL

-4914 TAPTKSADSQRKGGR
+4914 TAPTKSADSRRKGGR
-4929 LHPPPKEKAGV
+4929 QHPPPKEKAGV
-4940 PAAALTTRPNGTD
+4940 PAAALTARPNGTD
-4953 VKAGTASPPHVFG
+4953 VKAGTASPPHAFS
-4966 VAEPGARSRRK
+4966 VAELGAWSRRK
-4977 EPQSSTKKRVEQEQG
+4977 EPQSSTKERVEQEQG
-4992 RSGDP
+4992 RSRDP

-5004 PPSSPY
+5004 PPSLRC

-5020 KVDAGSAPSQLQLP
+5020 KADAGSTPSQLQLR

-5077 GRDRRSPQVTTL
+5077 GRDRRSPQVITL
-5089 EAHSSALTHLLSGD
+5089 EAHSSALTHLLRGN
-5103 RLPPDVK
+5103 RLPLDVK

-5135 STNQEEGAEGI
+5135 STNQKEGAEGI
-5146 TQSCFPPLKIY
+5146 TQSCFPPLEIY

-5188 PVSLSLDQKAEEPPL
+5188 PVSLSLDQKAKEPPL

-5213 WKIKEQGRRVQRND
+5213 WEIKKQEQRVQRKD
-5227 TELVTNLKNICT
+5227 TELVTNLKNICI
-5239 SLLTL
+5239 SSLTL
-5244 PCLKSDAVEGEG
+5244 PCLKSDAAEGEG

-5293 VREIREHMLQKEE
+5293 VREVREHMLQKEE
-5306 EDRQESVHM
+5306 DDREESVHM

-5323 TGLKAKESLVLL
+5323 TGLKAKESFVLP
-5335 TCNPSELQW
+5335 TCNPSDLQW

-5364 LPETCISRP
+5364 QPETCTSRP

-5386 ESVPILPRSSF
+5386 ESVPMLPRSSF
-5397 PPVNFQKSPGSEEVV
+5397 PPVNFQKSSGSEEVA
-5412 HVEPIASDTAVSP
+5412 HVEPIASDTAISP
-5425 RKEEQHMSQNKG
+5425 QNEERRTSQNKG
-5437 EDGAERGNL
+5437 EGGAERGNL

-5455 MQETKAEPGM
+5455 MQESKAELGM
-5465 VPTTSSTWLPSLPAL
+5465 VPTTSSTSLPSLPAL
-5480 SLDKEVQVDD
+5480 SLDKEVQVHDK
-5490 EMLALERSVLP
+5490 MLALERSVLP
-5501 RISNAG
+5501 RISNAR
-5507 EIVRTQSISGDIAK
+5507 EIVRTQSIGGDITK

-5559 IPPSYVLHRTELHLN
+5559 IPPSYMLHRTELHLN

-5605 LKSDQGTQVDEEG
+5605 LKLDQGTQVDEEG

-5654 KRSSLLRKMYVSR
+5654 KRSSLQRKILVSR

-5740 RLSPISHVLGTKEFV
+5740 RISPISHVLGTKEFV
-5755 LNVIKEPGRRVHKGK
+5755 LNVIKEPGRSVHKGK
-5770 DEPGVV
+5770 DKPGVV

-5794 SKMDKDMP
+5794 SKMHKDVP
-5802 GITGSSYPQQNLQES
+5802 GITGSSHPQQ
-5817 SEILVSRPQ
+5817 
-5826 IKLKLDKGTQVDEG
+5826 
-5840 GLGIKRSSLLRKMY
+5840 
-5854 VSRPLIKLK
+5854 
-5863 LDKGTQVDEERLG
+5863 
-5876 IKRPSLLPLM
+5876 
-5886 LSALSD
+5886 
-5892 AEKRAD
+5892 
-5898 SKGTG
+5898 
-5903 KQHTSEKEKKY
+5903 H
-5914 DMKKVDMRIRMH
+5914 
-5926 HKEGRLSPISH
+5926 
-5937 VLGTKEFVLNVIK
+5937 
-5950 EPGRRLHKG
+5950 
-5959 KDEPG
+5959 
-5964 VVLTRTFLSIPS
+5964 
-5976 APLYLDSGSKMDK
+5976 
-5989 DMPGITGSSY
+5989 
-5999 PQQNLQE
+5999 LQE
-6006 SSDTQETAIRESV
+6006 SSDTQKIAIRESV
-6019 SGDSELVKNA
+6019 SGDSKLVKNA
-6029 EHSVPGE
+6029 EHLVPE

-6047 ISIQQRREPPRVKS
+6047 ISIQQRKEPPRVKS

-6066 ELNSQ
+6066 ELNSR
-6071 HEGLYFTGLGT
+6071 HEGFYFTGLGT

-6123 SLKNET
+6123 SLKKDT
-6129 EIMNSLSHRISP
+6129 EIMNNLSHKISP

-6153 EMCATRGTPVS
+6153 EICATRGTPVS

-6206 ISETSPPKVL
+6206 MSKMSPPKVL

-6229 NAPPNIEQEI
+6229 NASPNIEQEI

-6281 KQTTVYPGAQVLP
+6281 KQTTVYPGAQVLQ

-6301 EFDALKGQ
+6301 EFDAQKGQ
-6309 KSQALFVP
+6309 KRQALFVP
-6317 EQKERNPESLQKSLS
+6317 EQKEHNPESLQKSLS

-6361 KLDMKEGILKI
+6361 KLDRKEGILKI

-6379 LEEDKIEMHKRTTVN
+6379 LEEDKIEMHKHTTVN

-6399 IKMDTSNT
+6399 IEMDTSNT

-6416 AEEPQIKAQVVTHMA
+6416 AEEPQIKAQVVSHMA
-6431 NHDPRKQKHKK
+6431 NCGPRKQKHKK
-6442 EREVSCTKQSIQLQ
+6442 EREVSCAKQNIQLQ
-6456 NMFQKHMLD
+6456 NMFQKHILD
-6465 SFYAYIPV
+6465 SFYAYIPL

-6491 ELSPKYSS
+6491 ELSPKYLS
-6499 MKIPKHPVLQILGN
+6499 MKIPKHPILQILGN

-6559 TRETVEPETN
+6559 TKETVVPETN
-6569 LERAKRTCLSKFPH
+6569 LESAKRTCLSKFPH
-6583 KSPNASTAVKRDSS
+6583 KSPNTSKTVKRDSS
-6597 STVKEGDQNSTSA
+6597 STVKEGDQNSTST

-6649 KERVVPGH
+6649 KECVVPGH

-6683 TDCPFM
+6683 ADCPFM

-6696 VETHMKSTLSTNIPP
+6696 VETHMKSALSTNIPP
-6711 LGVEEPPCETQ
+6711 LGVEEPQCETQ
-6722 LFGTAEHAPPPG
+6722 LFGSAEHAPPPEH
-6734 DGDQREPVQVT
+6734 GDQSEPVQDT

-6760 PEASQ
+6760 PKAPQ
-6765 VKGNEIEI
+6765 VKSNEIKI
-6773 VADSPR
+6773 AADSPR

-6784 PLYEAIKD
+6784 PLYEAIKN
-6792 VFEAQVKNMVQ
+6792 VFEAQVKNMIQ

-6808 DILEKVEDDKPG
+6808 DLLEKVKDDKPG
-6820 SWEAPPSAG
+6820 NWEAPPSAG
-6829 CADTT
+6829 SADTT
-6834 STITHSKVQP
+6834 STITHPKVQP

-6875 PEMRKQSFQ
+6875 PEMIKQSFQ
-6884 RLSCYPKPAI
+6884 KLSCYPKQAI
-6894 SKHNS
+6894 SKHNT
-6899 WRLSQR
+6899 WRLNQR
-6905 HRKTCFLSLRGIDTV
+6905 HKKMCFLSLRGIDTV
-6920 KLTLKHRYQKDSPL
+6920 KFNLKHKYQKDSPP
-6934 VSCVK
+6934 VNCMK

-6959 HALESRTPSL
+6959 NELESRTPSL
-6969 ISAGQMPLPCIL
+6969 ISAGQMPLPRIL
-6981 QNYPVKEKD
+6981 QNYSVKEKD
-6990 KLLIHFS
+6990 KLLLHFS
-6997 RKTLE
+6997 MKTLE

-7025 KLLSTCIHSDVKVP
+7025 KLLSKCIHSDVKVP

-7048 FEEKSLHQIDL
+7048 VEEKSLHQIDL

-7114 QLEQHISFKKQSPRE
+7114 PLEQHLSFKKQSPRE

-7156 DTTALSNLKSHVPPG
+7156 DTTALSNLKSHVTPG

-7179 FQDTNTCESA
+7179 FQDTNTCESV
-7189 DSKTWENAHDLVD
+7189 DLKTQENAHDLVD

-7228 SALDAHDSEEYVFLE
+7228 SALDAHDSEECVFLE

-7249 QESQNILL
+7249 QESQSILF

-7291 RGRRKHSSVVTPPS
+7291 RGCRKHSSVVTPPS

-7320 QSRDSCNSSLTTVDL
+7320 QSRDSYNSSLTTVDL
-7335 SISSSIPFSDEKLS
+7335 STSSFIPFSDEKLS

-7368 KLHLAKSQGKPR
+7368 KLHLSKSQGKPR

-7427 ERSDYFPGEHK
+7427 ERSDYFPSERK
-7438 SASEPP
+7438 SASEPH
-7444 PEDSDFLSEGKPSQP
+7444 PEESDFLSEGKPSQP
-7459 FFYACIPADSLETIP
+7459 FFYACIPADSLEIVP

-7486 RKKDF
+7486 KKKDF
-7491 RVPMV
+7491 RVPVV

>member
-1 MRWAYHLF
+1 
-9 VFWGIHNQ
+9 
-17 GLRNEISIYVACYI
+17 
-31 KMSKQFYFFKKVVQ
+31 MSKQFYFFKKVVQ
-45 GELEDDILLTLWELL
+45 GELEDDILLTLWDLL

-136 SERTITSS
+136 SERTIASS

-158 SPADETIRASTS
+158 SPADETIQASTS

-193 LSLFHSEEKEVF
+193 LSLFHSEVKEAF
-205 LRHRGCPK
+205 LRRSGYPED
-213 NEQETIQ
+213 EQETIQ

-259 DMVPCPSA
+259 DVVPCPSA

-295 DSKSTCVY
+295 DSKATCVY
-303 PRSQEPLI
+303 SRSQEPLI

-336 DQGFFEAQFTSQARQ
+336 DQGFFEAQFTSQAQQ
-351 FVNNQESVSSQPE
+351 FVNNQVSMNSQPD

-388 FQAQDTDRSQHL
+388 FQAQDMDRSQHL

-440 AIQGQ
+440 SIQGQ

-490 PAYGSVPLSPTTNRQ
+490 PAYGSVPPSPTTNRQ

-543 PERCKLRHKH
+543 PERRKLRHKR

-636 QQHGRNNTGLKSISP
+636 QQHGRDSTGLKSISP

-662 DDTYQQKASLIETN
+662 DDTHQQKASLIETN

-710 IAKHETPLEEA
+710 TAKHETPLEEA
-721 ISEPLQK
+721 ISEHLQK
-728 FVFAPKME
+728 FVFSPKME

-748 SAENAQFPLSSEE
+748 SAENAQFPLSSDEQ
-761 KLPASTSE
+761 LPASTSE

-798 ISLGTRKHKSSEQLA
+798 ISLRTRKHKSSEQLA
-813 GAKIQKSIEDV
+813 GVKIQESTEDV
-824 TEKEKK
+824 IEKEKK
-830 PLILRVTEDGDLRE
+830 PLILKFTEDGDLRE
-844 SEDLKCTPG
+844 SGDLECTPG

-866 VFHNTTH
+866 AFHNATH
-873 TTISEPLPMEMQ
+873 TTISEPPPMEMQ
-885 SRFKT
+885 SRFKP
-890 KTDTSRMRLSPSVV
+890 KTDTSRMRLSPSAA

-913 KLWNAK
+913 KLRNAK
-919 FIVVRRVFKKP
+919 VIVVRCVFKKP
-930 QDHDREEEQQALQ
+930 QDHDGEEEQQASR

-950 EGFRFSLQLER
+950 GGFRFSLQLER
-961 KAKDVKFEAGQSSSE
+961 EAKDVKFEAGQSSSE

-997 LGTSPCPTMDPLQ
+997 LGTTPCPTMDPFQ
-1010 AEKVKQST
+1010 AEKVKHST

-1038 SPAGEVLTETTE
+1038 LPAGEVLTETTE

-1083 ASYNMHVLPSSY
+1083 ASCNMHVLPSSY

-1116 VIIQVKKPPIRHPRR
+1116 VIIQVKKPPICHPRR

-1150 DKLLSAI
+1150 DKLLNVI
-1157 YLHASILPHMRTY
+1157 YLHTSILPHMRMY
-1170 SRLNAENLSHTQ
+1170 SRLNAENPSHTQ

-1203 KDSGN
+1203 SDSGN

-1223 EVSPEAVLQDSW
+1223 EVSLETALQDSW
-1235 GLRLDAYPEKELKTK
+1235 GLRPDAYPEKELKTK

-1282 SLPTQTDLRYTA
+1282 SLPTQTDLRYIA

-1313 QTGGSDVPDDG
+1313 QTGGRDVPDDG

-1376 CTVKPKSVRMKA
+1376 CTVKPKSVHMKA

-1400 SHRRKLES
+1400 GHRRKLES

-1514 LAEPDPALDCL
+1514 LAEPDPTLDCL
-1525 TQKLPINEQDMQHQT
+1525 AQKLPINEQDMQHQT

-1554 SRETKGPQKT
+1554 SRETKGLQKT
-1564 NKPEDDITFPTG
+1564 NKPEDEKTAPTG
-1576 PAILPP
+1576 PASLPP

-1594 TTTECDLPSG
+1594 TATECDLPSG

-1638 HFVSKSNR
+1638 HFVSKSKR

-1670 PSILHMLNSRQNKE
+1670 PSILHMLNSRQNKK

-1697 QNKNIAGAFLDF
+1697 QNKNIAGAFLEF
-1709 IYFKV
+1709 IHFKV
-1714 PILPNTKKS
+1714 PILPNIKTS

-1738 SHIQL
+1738 SQIQL

-1761 VSSLSNSV
+1761 VSGLSNSV

-1795 YQERDRDLVK
+1795 YQERDHDLVK

-1818 QGPPQMRFAQ
+1818 QGPPQTHFAQ

-1842 QFGKLGSSTRVSPP
+1842 QFGKLGSSTRFSPP

-1901 AAIPVSKSKRNFK
+1901 AAVPVSKSKRNFK

-1941 NIKGR
+1941 NIKGGE
-1946 ASPNHR
+1946 SPNRR
-1952 KALGRN
+1952 KALGCN

-1965 VDQGKKTAGD
+1965 VDQKTAGN

-1983 PDVNRYRKRER
+1983 PDVNRHRKRER

-2002 RLFSKQVKQETAPQ
+2002 RLGSKQVKQETAPQ

-2059 QRKELN
+2059 HRKELN
-2065 LHKPENK
+2065 LHKPESK
-2072 GSGKILFVTEQ
+2072 GSGKILFCTEQ
-2083 DLAPQMPPTDPAQVE
+2083 DLAPQVPPTDPAQVE

-2109 ALSTVDSNLP
+2109 ALCTVDSNLP

-2131 LTDTVKCGLPSD
+2131 LIDTVKCGLPSD
-2143 GSHGRDLRN
+2143 GSHGRDLHN

-2158 AESHKALQAAVL
+2158 AESHRALQAAVL
-2170 ESLDISTP
+2170 ESLDIFTP
-2178 IAPESKRQRKTFP
+2178 TAPESKRQRKTFP

-2196 SKMHPRCVTMKARKA
+2196 SKMHPRCVTMKARKV

-2224 LKILHPTTL
+2224 LKTLHPTTL

-2240 LIHIKYSGILEN
+2240 LIHIKYSGILED

-2297 KMSPKCVTLKAKK
+2297 KMSPKRVTLKAKK

-2329 QWECNFKTMTRQG
+2329 QWECNFKTMRRQG
-2342 QSVADVILNAISS
+2342 QSVADVILSAISS

-2363 EEHNRIKIETGRP
+2363 GVHNRIKIETGRP
-2376 WKRKFSHELQER
+2376 WKRKFSHELQQR

-2395 GAWGAHSREKRV
+2395 EAWGAHSREKRG

-2429 HFTVHAHKKEEP
+2429 HFTVHAYKKEEP
-2441 HFVKSDLERKNS
+2441 RFVKSDLERKNS

-2475 QNVSHSVSCSVLNLL
+2475 QNVSHSVSCSVLNSL

-2502 RGLKDTGSLKI
+2502 RGLKDTGSPKI
-2513 SSPVTEKSISESL
+2513 SSPVTEKSLSESL

-2543 LASSVPEGKMRL
+2543 LASSVQEGKMRL
-2555 QTGSQ
+2555 QMGSQ

-2566 FGCSR
+2566 FGRSR

-2597 PVLKTINITRSGA
+2597 SVLKTVNITRSGA
-2610 LSRGKEQV
+2610 LSHGKEQV
-2618 HTLDDVAKEIPQSMS
+2618 HTLDDVAKEIPQRMS
-2633 NIFMNALFSLTPVSP
+2633 DTFMNALFSLTPVSP

-2658 EKGPFREKSTFLQL
+2658 EKGPVREESTFLQL

-2680 CKYSSNKRSTS
+2680 CKYSSNKWSTS
-2691 SDTPES
+2691 SNTPES
-2697 RWQQEKEKEG
+2697 RWQQDKEKEG
-2707 NEVLFEAGLRPLNRT
+2707 NEVLFEAGLRFLNRT

-2772 DILHRLSEKTACRKS
+2772 DILHRLSEKAACRKS

-2799 AEYCSPSAGSPTKKP
+2799 AEYCSPSAGSPTRKP

-2858 CDKSAKRKAGGRVAK
+2858 CDKSARRKAGGRVAK

-2879 RDSLIISMLSVLAE
+2879 GDLLIISMMSVLAE
-2893 SKRHKRA
+2893 SKRHKRE

-2910 GPKCVTVKATKPL
+2910 GPRCVTMKATKPL

-2929 TTEHGNL
+2929 ITEHGNL
-2936 YSRNEQECNLKSV
+2936 SCRKEQGCNLKSV
-2949 INNMQQHQ
+2949 INNMQQNQ
-2957 STADAFSSPTPVST
+2957 SIADAFSSPTPVST

-2982 PKPEADQP
+2982 PKTETDQP
-2990 RVQIHTRTPPEP
+2990 RVKIHARTHPEP

-3014 NLTDT
+3014 NLNDT
-3019 QNQSSNA
+3019 QNQSSNT
-3026 VKMTVQRAKAEKDI
+3026 VKMNVQCAKEEKNILEMLAE
-3040 PEVLADSVPHW
+3040 SVPHW

-3082 WSSSC
+3082 WNLSC

-3097 VRESILEPVSRNVM
+3097 VRETILEPVSRNVM

-3147 GSIQCGLW
+3147 GSIQCDGLW

-3178 VRTILKPLDF
+3178 VRNILKPLDF
-3188 SSLYSPE
+3188 SSLYLPE

-3209 STASPKHVTL
+3209 STTSPKHVTL

-3248 HKTNER
+3248 YKTNER
-3254 QWNRSVRQT
+3254 QWNGRVRQT
-3263 LFHATEEANISPS
+3263 LFHATEGANISPS

-3289 RDNLFNN
+3289 RDTMFNN

-3320 FNIEKQKKRFQ
+3320 FNIEKQKKEFQ

-3341 NTLCDSGSIPS
+3341 NTLCDSGSVPS

-3369 LIHIPPQL
+3369 LIHMPPQL

-3403 KQYIREQGENYRAA
+3403 KQYIREQEENYRTA

-3454 DLPSQKRELSR
+3454 HLPSQKRELSC
-3465 TASDISRIRPHTKH
+3465 TAFDISRIRPHTKH
-3479 ELLTERRVKEGDA
+3479 ELLIERRVKEGDA

-3498 ASAPQ
+3498 ASAPV
-3503 GREVSGKMDI
+3503 GREVSEKMDI

-3537 QERRE
+3537 QERQE

-3568 KVAEEDAYLDRRH
+3568 NVAEEDAYLDRRH

-3602 YKFLCTHG
+3602 YTFLCTHA
-3610 EVQQNMSAVQKG
+3610 EVRQNMSAVQKG

-3637 SCPSGEPLQV
+3637 SCPGGEPLQV

-3680 LLESNGQKINF
+3680 LLESNGQKNNF

-3712 SMSSCILHQLHTEK
+3712 SMSSCIVHQLHTEK
-3726 LKKEISA
+3726 LKKEVSA
-3733 KGMSST
+3733 KGLSPT
-3739 VLSPMVEKASNKTYF
+3739 VLSPTVEKASNKAYF
-3754 PVAPTPGSAGT
+3754 PVAPTPGSVGT

-3780 CKALPPSASHSL
+3780 RKALPPSASHSL
-3792 VDRLQVKLPR
+3792 MDRLQVKLPR

-3826 FSGKEEKQPEYIQHI
+3826 FSGREEKQPEY
-3841 CPNLASP
+3841 
-3848 SLRDVFQSKMPCKK
+3848 
-3862 QASEEVASTMHGTP
+3862 
-3876 SAEGAGLLIT
+3876 
-3886 GKGLQQQKRTNEAL
+3886 TNEAL

-3909 GRLHISTSVQRVKLD
+3909 GRLHISTSLQRVKLD
-3924 DTNMMHCEHST
+3924 DTNMMHGEHST
-3935 PQAKGALKGM
+3935 PQAKEALKGM

-3956 KRQHLPSAEQT
+3956 KRHLPSAEQT

-3978 LEHRSYPQ
+3978 LMHRSYPQ

-4006 GNTSSRT
+4006 GNVLSRT
-4013 KGSDLISKAHLNPG
+4013 KGSDVISKAHLNTG

-4033 WAVPLIP
+4033 WAGPLSP

-4101 KKVQKEVCLPG
+4101 KKAQKEVCLPG
-4112 LFLHSLS
+4112 LFLHSFS

-4126 ESERQ
+4126 ESKRQ
-4131 KSDIKQGLKKGVI
+4131 KSDVKQGLKKDVI

-4169 GNRPELQWELK
+4169 GNRPELQWKLK
-4180 EKMVNMKH
+4180 EKMVNMKCR
-4188 KKVRPDLVVTNTYE
+4188 KVRPDLVVTNTYE

-4213 KKIIDEIISNVVKG
+4213 KKIIDEIISSDVKG

-4245 KRIMDPNV
+4245 KWIMDPNV

-4260 SLSHTHEGEEWPV
+4260 SLSHTREGEEWPV
-4273 PLNTVKVESKVQT
+4273 PLNIVKIESKVQI
-4286 GKGKSGVKL
+4286 GKGKSGMKL
-4295 TDVLISLPSLS
+4295 ADLLISLPSLS

-4336 SNIRKTS
+4336 LNIRKTS

-4352 LNDIIESKQ
+4352 LSDTIESKQ

-4369 GGEDTVYMKDMVHR
+4369 DGEDTVYLKDTVHR

-4415 QGDTSGLDVVL
+4415 QGDKGGLDVVP
-4426 NKPHVSIPSSSRLEW
+4426 NKPHVSIPSSSLLEW
-4441 GPGLKEEAHMRGVT
+4441 GPGLKEEAHMRGVA

-4470 MITCEEPMGDIL
+4470 MITCEEPMDDIL
-4482 SSIKRAKYLPQ
+4482 SSIKRAKYMPQ
-4493 KTEDKVEMKEEI
+4493 KTEDKVEMEEEI
-4505 RLHKRIALKAN
+4505 RLRKRIALKAN
-4516 QSPTAQEL
+4516 QSPTPQEL
-4524 PLNIKEK
+4524 HLNIKGK
-4531 EEKMQEDSGEQV
+4531 EEKMQEDSGEQA
-4543 GIQRRPRLSV
+4543 GIRRRPCLSV

-4560 VDTGGKQ
+4560 VDTGGKR

-4572 RKTRSPFPQPELQD
+4572 RKTRSPFPQPVLQD

-4611 AKVVPLKKNKSPIS
+4611 AEVVPLKKNKSPIS

-4632 KEQKKNTQRIKG
+4632 KEQKKNIQRIKG
-4644 GPGVV
+4644 EPGVV

-4660 GDDVSDD
+4660 GGDVSDD
-4667 VKTVQEYKPQR
+4667 VKMVQEYKPQR
-4678 GEDGG
+4678 GEDRG
-4683 EIANMKYKIYR
+4683 EIANMKYKIYP
-4694 KGSTPKAKIL
+4694 KGTTPKAKIL
-4704 LPLPHFPSSP
+4704 LPFPHVPSSP
-4714 GGCGPQIRDM
+4714 AGCGPQIRDI
-4724 QTNIRGNLGH
+4724 QTNIRGNLRH

-4779 KESSDTKRLKYTM
+4779 KEASDTKRLKYTT
-4792 SPVNGISRDSK
+4792 SPVNDISRDSK
-4803 RTKYTAQREEN
+4803 GTKYTAQREEKKS
-4814 EANIFERD
+4814 NIFERD

-4832 ANKSPLFHVLRAKKL
+4832 ANKSPLFHILRAKKL

-4914 TAPTKSADSQRKGGR
+4914 TAPTKSADSRRKGGR
-4929 LHPPPKEKAGV
+4929 QHPPPKEKAGV
-4940 PAAALTTRPNGTD
+4940 PAAALTARPNGTD
-4953 VKAGTASPPHVFG
+4953 VKAGTASPPHAFS
-4966 VAEPGARSRRK
+4966 VAELGAWSRRK
-4977 EPQSSTKKRVEQEQG
+4977 EPQSSTKERVEQEQG

-5004 PPSSPY
+5004 PPSLRC

-5020 KVDAGSAPSQLQLP
+5020 KADAGSTPSQLQLR

-5063 APCKEAKDRVTTKG
+5063 EPCKEAKDRVTTKG
-5077 GRDRRSPQVTTL
+5077 GRDRRSPQVITL
-5089 EAHSSALTHLLSGD
+5089 EAHSSALTHLLSGN
-5103 RLPPDVK
+5103 RLPLDVK

-5135 STNQEEGAEGI
+5135 STNQKEGAEGI
-5146 TQSCFPPLKIY
+5146 TQSCFPPLEIY

-5188 PVSLSLDQKAEEPPL
+5188 PVSLSLDQKAKEPPL

-5213 WKIKEQGRRVQRND
+5213 WEIKKQEQRVQRKD
-5227 TELVTNLKNICT
+5227 TELVTNLKNICI
-5239 SLLTL
+5239 SSLTL
-5244 PCLKSDAVEGEG
+5244 PCLKSDAAEGEG
-5256 YVIRITKLPL
+5256 YVIRVTKLPL

-5293 VREIREHMLQKEE
+5293 VREVREHMLQKEE
-5306 EDRQESVHM
+5306 DDREESVHM

-5323 TGLKAKESLVLL
+5323 TGLKAKESFVLL
-5335 TCNPSELQW
+5335 TCNPSDLQW

-5364 LPETCISRP
+5364 QPETCTSRP

-5386 ESVPILPRSSF
+5386 ESVPMLPRSSS
-5397 PPVNFQKSPGSEEVV
+5397 PPVNFQKSSGSEEVV
-5412 HVEPIASDTAVSP
+5412 HVEPIASDTAISP
-5425 RKEEQHMSQNKG
+5425 QNEERRTSQNKG
-5437 EDGAERGNL
+5437 EGGAERGNL

-5455 MQETKAEPGM
+5455 MQESKAELGM
-5465 VPTTSSTWLPSLPAL
+5465 VPTTSSTSLPSLPAL
-5480 SLDKEVQVDD
+5480 SLDKEVQVHDK
-5490 EMLALERSVLP
+5490 MLALERSVLP

-5507 EIVRTQSISGDIAK
+5507 EIVRTQSIGGDITK

-5559 IPPSYVLHRTELHLN
+5559 IPPSYMLHRTELHLN

-5605 LKSDQGTQVDEEG
+5605 LKLDQGTQVDEEG

-5654 KRSSLLRKMYVSR
+5654 KRSSLQRKILVSR

-5740 RLSPISHVLGTKEFV
+5740 RISPISHVLGTKEFV
-5755 LNVIKEPGRRVHKGK
+5755 LNVIKEPGRSVHKGK
-5770 DEPGVV
+5770 DKPGVV

-5794 SKMDKDMP
+5794 SKMDKDVP
-5802 GITGSSYPQQNLQES
+5802 GITGSSYPQQ
-5817 SEILVSRPQ
+5817 
-5826 IKLKLDKGTQVDEG
+5826 
-5840 GLGIKRSSLLRKMY
+5840 
-5854 VSRPLIKLK
+5854 
-5863 LDKGTQVDEERLG
+5863 
-5876 IKRPSLLPLM
+5876 
-5886 LSALSD
+5886 
-5892 AEKRAD
+5892 
-5898 SKGTG
+5898 
-5903 KQHTSEKEKKY
+5903 H
-5914 DMKKVDMRIRMH
+5914 
-5926 HKEGRLSPISH
+5926 
-5937 VLGTKEFVLNVIK
+5937 
-5950 EPGRRLHKG
+5950 
-5959 KDEPG
+5959 
-5964 VVLTRTFLSIPS
+5964 
-5976 APLYLDSGSKMDK
+5976 
-5989 DMPGITGSSY
+5989 
-5999 PQQNLQE
+5999 LQE
-6006 SSDTQETAIRESV
+6006 SSDTQKIAIRESV
-6019 SGDSELVKNA
+6019 SGDSKLVKNA
-6029 EHSVPGE
+6029 EHLVPE

-6047 ISIQQRREPPRVKS
+6047 ISIQQRKEPPRVKS

-6066 ELNSQ
+6066 ELNSR
-6071 HEGLYFTGLGT
+6071 HEGFYFTGLGT

-6123 SLKNET
+6123 SLKKDT
-6129 EIMNSLSHRISP
+6129 EIMNNLSHKISP
-6141 QDLVSLPRKISK
+6141 QDLVLLPRKISK
-6153 EMCATRGTPVS
+6153 EICATRGTPVS

-6206 ISETSPPKVL
+6206 ISKMSPPKVL

-6229 NAPPNIEQEI
+6229 NASPNIEQEI

-6281 KQTTVYPGAQVLP
+6281 KQTTVYPGAQVLQ

-6301 EFDALKGQ
+6301 EFDAQKGQ
-6309 KSQALFVP
+6309 KRQALFVP
-6317 EQKERNPESLQKSLS
+6317 EQKEHNPESLQKSLS

-6361 KLDMKEGILKI
+6361 KLDRKEGILKI

-6379 LEEDKIEMHKRTTVN
+6379 LEEDKIEMHKHTTVN

-6399 IKMDTSNT
+6399 IEMDTSNT

-6416 AEEPQIKAQVVTHMA
+6416 AEEPQIKAQVVSHMA
-6431 NHDPRKQKHKK
+6431 NRGPRKQKHKK
-6442 EREVSCTKQSIQLQ
+6442 EREVSCAKQNIQLQ
-6456 NMFQKHMLD
+6456 NMFQKHILD
-6465 SFYAYIPV
+6465 SFYAYIPL

-6491 ELSPKYSS
+6491 ELSPKYLS
-6499 MKIPKHPVLQILGN
+6499 MKIPKHPILQILGN

-6559 TRETVEPETN
+6559 TKETVVPETN
-6569 LERAKRTCLSKFPH
+6569 LESAKRTCLSKFPH
-6583 KSPNASTAVKRDSS
+6583 KSPNTSKTVKRDSS
-6597 STVKEGDQNSTSA
+6597 STVKEGDQNSTST

-6649 KERVVPGH
+6649 KECVVPGH

-6696 VETHMKSTLSTNIPP
+6696 VETHMKSALSTNIPP
-6711 LGVEEPPCETQ
+6711 LGVEEPQCETQ
-6722 LFGTAEHAPPPG
+6722 LFGSAEHAPPPEH
-6734 DGDQREPVQVT
+6734 GDQSEPVQDT

-6760 PEASQ
+6760 PKAPQ
-6765 VKGNEIEI
+6765 VKSNEIKI
-6773 VADSPR
+6773 AADSPR

-6784 PLYEAIKD
+6784 PLYEAIKN
-6792 VFEAQVKNMVQ
+6792 VFEAQVKNMIQ

-6808 DILEKVEDDKPG
+6808 DLLEKVKDDKPG
-6820 SWEAPPSAG
+6820 NWEAPPSAG
-6829 CADTT
+6829 SADTT
-6834 STITHSKVQP
+6834 STITHPKVQP

-6875 PEMRKQSFQ
+6875 PEMIKQSFQ
-6884 RLSCYPKPAI
+6884 KLSCYPKQAI
-6894 SKHNS
+6894 SKHNT
-6899 WRLSQR
+6899 WRLNQR
-6905 HRKTCFLSLRGIDTV
+6905 HKKMCFLSLRGIDTV
-6920 KLTLKHRYQKDSPL
+6920 KFNLKHKYQKDSPL
-6934 VSCVK
+6934 VSCMK

-6959 HALESRTPSL
+6959 NELESRTPSL
-6969 ISAGQMPLPCIL
+6969 ISAGQMPLPRIL
-6981 QNYPVKEKD
+6981 QNYSVKEKD
-6990 KLLIHFS
+6990 KLLLHFS
-6997 RKTLE
+6997 MKTLE

-7025 KLLSTCIHSDVKVP
+7025 KLLSKCIHSDVKVP

-7048 FEEKSLHQIDL
+7048 VEEKSLHQIDL

-7114 QLEQHISFKKQSPRE
+7114 PLEQHLSFKKQSPRE

-7156 DTTALSNLKSHVPPG
+7156 DTTALSNLKSHVTPG

-7179 FQDTNTCESA
+7179 FQDTNTCESV
-7189 DSKTWENAHDLVD
+7189 DLKTRENAHDLVD

-7228 SALDAHDSEEYVFLE
+7228 SALDAHDSEECVFLE

-7249 QESQNILL
+7249 QESQSILF

-7291 RGRRKHSSVVTPPS
+7291 RGCRKHSSVVTPPS

-7335 SISSSIPFSDEKLS
+7335 STSSFIPFSDEKLS

-7368 KLHLAKSQGKPR
+7368 KLHLSKSQGKPH

-7427 ERSDYFPGEHK
+7427 ERSDYFPSERK
-7438 SASEPP
+7438 SASEPH
-7444 PEDSDFLSEGKPSQP
+7444 PEESDFLSEGKPSQP
-7459 FFYACIPADSLETIP
+7459 FFYACIPADSLEIVP

-7491 RVPMV
+7491 RVPVV